1 MDRNQQEVD
10 LSLVVDA
17 VKRASDKELT
27 VLSEISR
34 KLDGKTLPTSQQKA
48 VLAVDTKGIEQAV
61 TKGVSNASLNV
72 STIPSTNPQKEL
84 KQQSSDAPK
93 PSGTKTKRTGEIEL
107 SFAPSQP
114 TETQAKPDAKAVE
127 QSSFVSGVTSIADT
141 LKSED
146 VHEPV
151 KQAPV
156 VVNVEAPESNS
167 ERLDTSILDDVT
179 EKLEKVVSDAL
190 AEFEGYWED
199 ANGKLRRSDGRYASK
214 QEQSAYKN
222 AQQTALERQIEKQTD
237 TEKES
242 QNVFA
247 KVATSLN
254 QLAINN
260 VKEFLQE
267 ENDATDAAGAAAGGS
282 FFYSAKELYHLEQ
295 DAKEALDNVTEK
307 ATSTKDKLKE
317 SKLGRLF
324 TRGKQAPEADS
335 QAVTAIETV
344 SHEQLSA
351 TKDSFETSHSTQITP
366 SDRPNRDGARG
377 NDPVN
382 LARGDSSRISKASE
396 LTSTKDQ
403 SYRANMLEVLHESS
417 ADRERQFDDVL
428 DKLDDLISATKAAA
442 NDGQSGLLDLA
453 GDMFERRRGRAGGH
467 TGRKAGGKRGRIKSV
482 MSGIG
487 SKASN
492 VASKGVSM
500 AGAAFKGMSKIGS
513 VAGKAIPF
521 LAPALMAYDAFS
533 EFTDKDK
540 QKETFNLKDSQE
552 ATTGQKS
559 SMALANVLDLGGLVS
574 GGAGLLG
581 AALGAFGF
589 DGAKEALTFDSN
601 DLAKGIYKLFGG
613 EIEGETTAKSSKF
626 ESETNHSKSERA
638 QSEKEEHLKSAEAYH
653 TAKASDDSQT
663 MRELDAKNSIQ
674 VTSQE
679 VSQKASEQGISY
691 KEAYLAVER
700 EKRISQD
707 KRVQVANETGMD
719 MSGMVEHPELGQVY
733 SPDKKAEQVAA
744 VDAEIKRRKE
754 AEAVAALTKAA
765 NNTQTNSVTTASH
778 ESSINTEL
786 SNQKTDTSSVVK
798 VDTENT
804 SNKTVATQSSIQR
817 NERVSELQAQ
827 AAMKDLKESGK
838 PQTVELSKHSLDAI
852 GRAVS
857 GSDATKP
864 TTIFAAPSSSSSK
877 DKPASSTEASGSIP
891 LNFDDRSLQR
901 QSADME

>member
-27 VLSEISR
+27 VLSEIRR

-48 VLAVDTKGIEQAV
+48 VLAVDTKGIEKAV

-72 STIPSTNPQKEL
+72 SNFQSINPQKGL
-84 KQQSSDAPK
+84 KQQSSGTPK
-93 PSGTKTKRTGEIEL
+93 PSATKTKRTGEIEL
-107 SFAPSQP
+107 SFSPSQP
-114 TETQAKPDAKAVE
+114 AETQAKPDAKAIE
-127 QSSFVSGVTSIADT
+127 QSSSVSGVKSIADT

-146 VHEPV
+146 AREPV

-167 ERLDTSILDDVT
+167 ERLDTSILDDVP
-179 EKLEKVVSDAL
+179 EKLEKAVSDAL

-237 TEKES
+237 TEKDS

-247 KVATSLN
+247 KVATSLK

-282 FFYSAKELYHLEQ
+282 FFYSAKELYHLGQ
-295 DAKEALDNVTEK
+295 DAKDALDEVTEK

-351 TKDSFETSHSTQITP
+351 TKDSFETSHSTQITS

-377 NDPVN
+377 NVPVN
-382 LARGDSSRISKASE
+382 LVGSDSSRISTASE
-396 LTSTKDQ
+396 IKSTKEQ

-428 DKLDDLISATKAAA
+428 DKLDDLISATKAVA
-442 NDGQSGLLDLA
+442 NDGQGGLLDLA
-453 GDMFERRRGRAGGH
+453 GDMFERRRGR
-467 TGRKAGGKRGRIKSV
+467 KADGKRGRVKSV

-492 VASKGVSM
+492 VANKGVSM

-533 EFTDKDK
+533 GFTDQDK
-540 QKETFNLKDSQE
+540 QKETFNLKDGQE

-559 SMALANVLDLGGLVS
+559 SMALANALDLGGLVS

-581 AALGAFGF
+581 SALGAFGF
-589 DGAKEALTFDSN
+589 DGAKEALTFDSG
-601 DLAKGIYKLFGG
+601 DMAKGIYKLFGG
-613 EIEGETTAKSSKF
+613 EIEDDKEAKDSKA
-626 ESETNHSKSERA
+626 EKA
-638 QSEKEEHLKSAEAYH
+638 QPEKEEHLKNAEAYH
-653 TAKASDDSQT
+653 TAKASNDSQA

-679 VSQKASEQGISY
+679 ASQKASEQGISY

-786 SNQKTDTSSVVK
+786 SNQKTDTQSVVK
-798 VDTENT
+798 VDTENA

-817 NERVSELQAQ
+817 NERVSVLQAQ

-857 GSDATKP
+857 GSDNNKP
-864 TTIFAAPSSSSSK
+864 TTIFAAPSGSSSK
-877 DKPASSTEASGSIP
+877 DKPASATKASGSIP

>member
-1 MDRNQQEVD
+1 MDRNQTEVD

-48 VLAVDTKGIEQAV
+48 VLAVDTKGIEKAV

-72 STIPSTNPQKEL
+72 STIPSINPQKGL
-84 KQQSSDAPK
+84 TQQSSGTPK
-93 PSGTKTKRTGEIEL
+93 PSATKTKRTGEIEL

-114 TETQAKPDAKAVE
+114 AETQAKPDAKAIE
-127 QSSFVSGVTSIADT
+127 QSSSVSGVKSIADT

-146 VHEPV
+146 AREQV

-156 VVNVEAPESNS
+156 VVSVEAPEFNS
-167 ERLDTSILDDVT
+167 ERLDTSILDDVP
-179 EKLEKVVSDAL
+179 EKLEKAVSDAL

-247 KVATSLN
+247 KVATSLK

-282 FFYSAKELYHLEQ
+282 FFYSAKELYHLGQ
-295 DAKEALDNVTEK
+295 DAKEALDDVTEK

-324 TRGKQAPEADS
+324 TRGKQAPETDS

-351 TKDSFETSHSTQITP
+351 TKDSFETNHSTQVTP
-366 SDRPNRDGARG
+366 NDRPSRDDARG
-377 NDPVN
+377 NVPVN
-382 LARGDSSRISKASE
+382 LVGSDSSWISTASE
-396 LTSTKDQ
+396 IKSTKEQ

-428 DKLDDLISATKAAA
+428 DKLDDLISATKAVA
-442 NDGQSGLLDLA
+442 NDGQGGLLDLA
-453 GDMFERRRGRAGGH
+453 GDMFERHRAGGRA
-467 TGRKAGGKRGRIKSV
+467 GRKAGGKRGRIKSV

-492 VASKGVSM
+492 VANKGVSM

-533 EFTDKDK
+533 GFTDKDK
-540 QKETFNLKDSQE
+540 QKETFNLKDGQE

-559 SMALANVLDLGGLVS
+559 SMALANALDLGGLVS

-581 AALGAFGF
+581 SALGAFGF
-589 DGAKEALTFDSN
+589 DGAKEALTFDSG
-601 DLAKGIYKLFGG
+601 DMAKGIYKLFGG

-653 TAKASDDSQT
+653 TAKASNDSQT

-877 DKPASSTEASGSIP
+877 DKPASSTKASGSIP

>member
-1 MDRNQQEVD
+1 MDKNQQEVD

-17 VKRASDKELT
+17 VKRASDRELA

-34 KLDGKTLPTSQQKA
+34 KLDGKTLPTNQKKA
-48 VLAVDTKGIEQAV
+48 VLAVDTKGIEKAV
-61 TKGVSNASLNV
+61 TKGVSNVSLNV
-72 STIPSTNPQKEL
+72 SPIPSNNPQKGL
-84 KQQSSDAPK
+84 KSQTSETPKSS
-93 PSGTKTKRTGEIEL
+93 STKTKRTGEIEL

-114 TETQAKPDAKAVE
+114 AETQAKPDPKAVE
-127 QSSFVSGVTSIADT
+127 QSSSVSGVTSIADT
-141 LKSED
+141 LKNED
-146 VHEPV
+146 AREPV

-156 VVNVEAPESNS
+156 VVNVETPEFNT
-167 ERLDTSILDDVT
+167 ERLDTSILDDVP
-179 EKLEKVVSDAL
+179 EKLEKAVSDAL
-190 AEFEGYWED
+190 AAFEGYWED

-247 KVATSLN
+247 KVATSLK

-282 FFYSAKELYHLEQ
+282 FFYSAKELYHLGQ
-295 DAKEALDNVTEK
+295 DAKEALDDVTEK

-351 TKDSFETSHSTQITP
+351 TKDSFETNHSTQVTP
-366 SDRPNRDGARG
+366 SDRPSRDDARG
-377 NDPVN
+377 NVPVN
-382 LARGDSSRISKASE
+382 LVGSDSSRISTASE
-396 LTSTKDQ
+396 IKNTKEQ

-428 DKLDDLISATKAAA
+428 DKLDDLISATKAVA
-442 NDGQSGLLDLA
+442 NDGQGGLLDLA
-453 GDMFERRRGRAGGH
+453 GDMFERRRAGGRA
-467 TGRKAGGKRGRIKSV
+467 GRKAGGKRGRIKSV

-492 VASKGVSM
+492 VANKGVSM

-533 EFTDKDK
+533 GFTDKDK
-540 QKETFNLKDSQE
+540 QKETFNLKDGQE

-559 SMALANVLDLGGLVS
+559 SMALANALDLGGLVS

-581 AALGAFGF
+581 SALGAFGF
-589 DGAKEALTFDSN
+589 DGAKEALTFDSG
-601 DLAKGIYKLFGG
+601 DMAKGIYKLFGG

-653 TAKASDDSQT
+653 TAKASNDSQT

-786 SNQKTDTSSVVK
+786 SNQKTDTQSVVK

-857 GSDATKP
+857 GSDNNKP
-864 TTIFAAPSSSSSK
+864 TTIFAAPSGSSSK
-877 DKPASSTEASGSIP
+877 DKPASATKASGSIP

>member
-48 VLAVDTKGIEQAV
+48 VLAVDTKGIEKAV

-72 STIPSTNPQKEL
+72 STIPSINPQKGL
-84 KQQSSDAPK
+84 KKQSSGTPK
-93 PSGTKTKRTGEIEL
+93 PSATKTKRTGEIEL

-114 TETQAKPDAKAVE
+114 AETQAKPDAKAIE
-127 QSSFVSGVTSIADT
+127 QSSSVSGVKSIADT

-146 VHEPV
+146 AREPV

-156 VVNVEAPESNS
+156 VVNVEAPEFNS
-167 ERLDTSILDDVT
+167 ERLDTSILDDVP
-179 EKLEKVVSDAL
+179 EKLEKAVSDAL

-247 KVATSLN
+247 KVATSLK

-282 FFYSAKELYHLEQ
+282 FFYSAKELYHLGQ
-295 DAKEALDNVTEK
+295 DAKEALDDVTEK

-351 TKDSFETSHSTQITP
+351 TKDSFETNHSTQVTP
-366 SDRPNRDGARG
+366 SDRPSRDDARG
-377 NDPVN
+377 NVPVN
-382 LARGDSSRISKASE
+382 LVGSDSSRISTASE
-396 LTSTKDQ
+396 IKSTKEQ

-428 DKLDDLISATKAAA
+428 DKLDDLISATKAVA
-442 NDGQSGLLDLA
+442 NDGQGGLLDLA
-453 GDMFERRRGRAGGH
+453 GDMFERRRAGGRA
-467 TGRKAGGKRGRIKSV
+467 GRKAGGKRGRIKSV

-492 VASKGVSM
+492 VANKGVSM
-500 AGAAFKGMSKIGS
+500 TGAAFKGMSKIGS

-521 LAPALMAYDAFS
+521 LAPALMAYEAFS
-533 EFTDKDK
+533 GFTDQDK
-540 QKETFNLKDSQE
+540 QKETFNLKDGQE

-581 AALGAFGF
+581 SALGAFGF
-589 DGAKEALTFDSN
+589 DGAKEALTFDSG
-601 DLAKGIYKLFGG
+601 DMAKGIYKLFGG
-613 EIEGETTAKSSKF
+613 EIEGDKEAKDSK
-626 ESETNHSKSERA
+626 A
-638 QSEKEEHLKSAEAYH
+638 EKEEHLKNAEAYH
-653 TAKASDDSQT
+653 TAKTSNDSQA

-679 VSQKASEQGISY
+679 ASQKASEQGISY

-778 ESSINTEL
+778 ESSINAEL
-786 SNQKTDTSSVVK
+786 SNQKTDAQSVVK

-857 GSDATKP
+857 GSDNNKP
-864 TTIFAAPSSSSSK
+864 TTIFAAPSGSSSK
-877 DKPASSTEASGSIP
+877 DKPASATKASGSIP

>member
-48 VLAVDTKGIEQAV
+48 VLAVDTKGIEKAV

-72 STIPSTNPQKEL
+72 YTIPSINPQKGL
-84 KQQSSDAPK
+84 KQQSSGTPK
-93 PSGTKTKRTGEIEL
+93 PSANKTKRTGEIEL

-114 TETQAKPDAKAVE
+114 AETQAKPDAKAIE
-127 QSSFVSGVTSIADT
+127 QSSSVSGVKSIADT

-146 VHEPV
+146 AREPV

-167 ERLDTSILDDVT
+167 ERLDTSILDDVP
-179 EKLEKVVSDAL
+179 EKLEKAVSDAL

-247 KVATSLN
+247 KVATSLK

-282 FFYSAKELYHLEQ
+282 FFYSAKELYHLGQ
-295 DAKEALDNVTEK
+295 DAKEALDDVTEK

-351 TKDSFETSHSTQITP
+351 TKDSFETSHSTQITS

-377 NDPVN
+377 NVPVN
-382 LARGDSSRISKASE
+382 LVGSDSSRISTASE
-396 LTSTKDQ
+396 IKSTKEQ

-428 DKLDDLISATKAAA
+428 DKLDDLISATKAVA
-442 NDGQSGLLDLA
+442 NDGQGGLLDLA
-453 GDMFERRRGRAGGH
+453 GDMFERRRGR
-467 TGRKAGGKRGRIKSV
+467 KADGKRGRVKSV

-492 VASKGVSM
+492 VANKGVSM

-533 EFTDKDK
+533 GFTDQDK
-540 QKETFNLKDSQE
+540 QKETFNLKDGQE

-559 SMALANVLDLGGLVS
+559 SMALANALDLGGLVS
-574 GGAGLLG
+574 DGAGLLG
-581 AALGAFGF
+581 SALGAFGF
-589 DGAKEALTFDSN
+589 DGAKEALTFDSG
-601 DLAKGIYKLFGG
+601 DMAKGIYKLFSG
-613 EIEGETTAKSSKF
+613 EIEDDKEAKDPKA
-626 ESETNHSKSERA
+626 EKA
-638 QSEKEEHLKSAEAYH
+638 QPEKEEHLKNAEAYH
-653 TAKASDDSQT
+653 TAKTSNDSQA

-679 VSQKASEQGISY
+679 ASQKASEQGISY

-719 MSGMVEHPELGQVY
+719 VSGMVEHPELGQVY

-786 SNQKTDTSSVVK
+786 SNQKTDTQSVVK

-827 AAMKDLKESGK
+827 AAMKYLKESGK

-857 GSDATKP
+857 GSDNNKP
-864 TTIFAAPSSSSSK
+864 TTIFAAPSGSSSK
-877 DKPASSTEASGSIP
+877 DKPASATKASGSIP

>member
-1 MDRNQQEVD
+1 MDKNQQEVD

-17 VKRASDKELT
+17 VKRASDRELA

-34 KLDGKTLPTSQQKA
+34 KLDGKTLPTNQKKA
-48 VLAVDTKGIEQAV
+48 VLAVDTKGIEKAV
-61 TKGVSNASLNV
+61 TKGVSNASFNV
-72 STIPSTNPQKEL
+72 SAIPSNNPQKGL
-84 KQQSSDAPK
+84 KSQTSETPKSS
-93 PSGTKTKRTGEIEL
+93 STKTKRTGEIEL

-114 TETQAKPDAKAVE
+114 AETQAKPDAKAVE
-127 QSSFVSGVTSIADT
+127 QNSSVSAVTPIADT
-141 LKSED
+141 LKNE
-146 VHEPV
+146 VAREPV

-167 ERLDTSILDDVT
+167 ERLDTSILDDVP
-179 EKLEKVVSDAL
+179 EKLEKAVSDAL

-247 KVATSLN
+247 KVATSLK

-260 VKEFLQE
+260 VKEFLQD

-282 FFYSAKELYHLEQ
+282 FFYSAKELYHLGQ
-295 DAKEALDNVTEK
+295 DAKDALDDVTEK

-324 TRGKQAPEADS
+324 TRGKKAPEADS

-377 NDPVN
+377 NVSVN
-382 LARGDSSRISKASE
+382 RGGVDSSRISTASE
-396 LTSTKDQ
+396 IKNTKEQ
-403 SYRANMLEVLHESS
+403 TYRANMLEVLHESS

-442 NDGQSGLLDLA
+442 NDGQGGLLDLA
-453 GDMFERRRGRAGGH
+453 GDMFERRRGRAGGRA
-467 TGRKAGGKRGRIKSV
+467 GRKAGGKRGRIKSV

-533 EFTDKDK
+533 GFTDKDK
-540 QKETFNLKDSQE
+540 QKETFNLKDGQE

-581 AALGAFGF
+581 SALGAFGF
-589 DGAKEALTFDSN
+589 DGAKEALTFDSG

-613 EIEGETTAKSSKF
+613 EIGGDKEAEL
-626 ESETNHSKSERA
+626 
-638 QSEKEEHLKSAEAYH
+638 EKVGHLKSAEAYH
-653 TAKASDDSQT
+653 TAKASGDEKA
-663 MRELDAKNSIQ
+663 MRELDAKNSNQ

-679 VSQKASEQGISY
+679 VAQKANEQGISY
-691 KEAYLAVER
+691 KEAYLAVKS
-700 EKRISQD
+700 EKQDSQD
-707 KRVQVANETGMD
+707 KRVKVAKETGMD
-719 MSGMVEHPELGQVY
+719 MSGMVEHPDLGQVY
-733 SPDKKAEQVAA
+733 SPEKKAEQVAA

-765 NNTQTNSVTTASH
+765 DNTQTNSVTTASH

-786 SNQKTDTSSVVK
+786 SKQKTDTQSVVK

-852 GRAVS
+852 GRAVN

-864 TTIFAAPSSSSSK
+864 TTIFAAPSGGSSK
-877 DKPASSTEASGSIP
+877 DKPASSTKASGSIP

>member
-48 VLAVDTKGIEQAV
+48 VLAVDTKGIEKAV

-72 STIPSTNPQKEL
+72 STIPSINLQKGL
-84 KQQSSDAPK
+84 KQQSSDTPK
-93 PSGTKTKRTGEIEL
+93 PSATKTKRTGEIEL
-107 SFAPSQP
+107 SFAPNQP
-114 TETQAKPDAKAVE
+114 AETQAKPDAKAIE
-127 QSSFVSGVTSIADT
+127 QSSSVSGVKSIADT

-146 VHEPV
+146 AREPV

-156 VVNVEAPESNS
+156 VVNVEAPEFNS
-167 ERLDTSILDDVT
+167 ERLDTSILDDVP
-179 EKLEKVVSDAL
+179 EKLEKAVSDAL

-247 KVATSLN
+247 KVATSLK

-282 FFYSAKELYHLEQ
+282 FFYSAKELYHLGQ
-295 DAKEALDNVTEK
+295 DAKDALDEVTEK

-324 TRGKQAPEADS
+324 TRGKKAPEADS

-377 NDPVN
+377 NVSVN
-382 LARGDSSRISKASE
+382 RGGVDSSRISKASE

-442 NDGQSGLLDLA
+442 NDGQGGLLDLA

-613 EIEGETTAKSSKF
+613 EIEDDKKAKP
-626 ESETNHSKSERA
+626 
-638 QSEKEEHLKSAEAYH
+638 EKEEHLKSAEAYH
-653 TAKASDDSQT
+653 TAKVSGDEKT
-663 MRELDAKNSIQ
+663 MRELDAKNSTQ

-679 VSQKASEQGISY
+679 ASQNVSEQG
-691 KEAYLAVER
+691 
-700 EKRISQD
+700 ISQD
-707 KRVQVANETGMD
+707 KRVKVAKETGMD

-733 SPDKKAEQVAA
+733 SPEKKAEQVAA

-786 SNQKTDTSSVVK
+786 SNQKTDTQSVVK

-864 TTIFAAPSSSSSK
+864 TTIFAAPSGGSSK
-877 DKPASSTEASGSIP
+877 DKPASATKASGSIP

>member
-48 VLAVDTKGIEQAV
+48 VLAVDTKGIEKAV
-61 TKGVSNASLNV
+61 TKGVSNPSLNV
-72 STIPSTNPQKEL
+72 STIPSINSQKGL
-84 KQQSSDAPK
+84 KQQSSSTPK
-93 PSGTKTKRTGEIEL
+93 PSATKTKRTGEIEL

-114 TETQAKPDAKAVE
+114 EETQAKPDAKAIE
-127 QSSFVSGVTSIADT
+127 QSSSVSGVKSIADT

-146 VHEPV
+146 AREPV

-156 VVNVEAPESNS
+156 VVNVEAPEFNS
-167 ERLDTSILDDVT
+167 ERLDASILDDVP
-179 EKLEKVVSDAL
+179 EKLEKAVSDAL
-190 AEFEGYWED
+190 AEFKGYWED

-237 TEKES
+237 KEKES

-247 KVATSLN
+247 KVATSLK

-282 FFYSAKELYHLEQ
+282 FFYSAKELYHLGQ
-295 DAKEALDNVTEK
+295 DAKEALDDVTEK
-307 ATSTKDKLKE
+307 ASSTKDKLKE

-351 TKDSFETSHSTQITP
+351 TKDSFETSHSTQITS

-377 NDPVN
+377 NVPVN
-382 LARGDSSRISKASE
+382 LVGSDSSRISTASE
-396 LTSTKDQ
+396 IKSTKEQ

-428 DKLDDLISATKAAA
+428 DKLDDLISATKAVA
-442 NDGQSGLLDLA
+442 NDGQGGLLDLA
-453 GDMFERRRGRAGGH
+453 GDMFERRRGR
-467 TGRKAGGKRGRIKSV
+467 KADGKRGRVKSV

-492 VASKGVSM
+492 VANKGVSM

-533 EFTDKDK
+533 GFTDQDK
-540 QKETFNLKDSQE
+540 QKETFNLKDGQE

-559 SMALANVLDLGGLVS
+559 SMALANALDLGGLVS

-581 AALGAFGF
+581 SALGAFGF
-589 DGAKEALTFDSN
+589 DGAKEALTFDSG
-601 DLAKGIYKLFGG
+601 DMAKGIYKLFGG
-613 EIEGETTAKSSKF
+613 EIEDDKEAKDSKA
-626 ESETNHSKSERA
+626 EKA
-638 QSEKEEHLKSAEAYH
+638 QPEKEEHLKNAESYQ
-653 TAKASDDSQT
+653 TAKTSNDSQA

-679 VSQKASEQGISY
+679 ASQKASEQGISY

-744 VDAEIKRRKE
+744 VDADIKRRKE

-786 SNQKTDTSSVVK
+786 SNQKTDTQSVVK

-838 PQTVELSKHSLDAI
+838 PRTVELSKHSLDAI

-857 GSDATKP
+857 GSDNNKP
-864 TTIFAAPSSSSSK
+864 TTIFAAPSGSSSK
-877 DKPASSTEASGSIP
+877 DKPASATKASGSIP

>member
-48 VLAVDTKGIEQAV
+48 VLAVDTKGIEKAV
-61 TKGVSNASLNV
+61 TKGVSNASHNV
-72 STIPSTNPQKEL
+72 STIPSVNPQKEL
-84 KQQSSDAPK
+84 KQQSSGTPK
-93 PSGTKTKRTGEIEL
+93 PSATKTKRTGEIEL
-107 SFAPSQP
+107 SFAPSQSA
-114 TETQAKPDAKAVE
+114 ETQAKPDAKAIE
-127 QSSFVSGVTSIADT
+127 QSSSVSGVKSIADT

-146 VHEPV
+146 AREPV

-222 AQQTALERQIEKQTD
+222 AQQTALERKIEKQTD

-428 DKLDDLISATKAAA
+428 DKLDDLISATKAAG
-442 NDGQSGLLDLA
+442 NDGQGGLFDLA
-453 GDMFERRRGRAGGH
+453 GDMFERRS
-467 TGRKAGGKRGRIKSV
+467 GRKAGGKRGRVKSV

-487 SKASN
+487 SKASS
-492 VASKGVSM
+492 VASKGASM
-500 AGAAFKGMSKIGS
+500 AGAAFKGMSKVGS

-521 LAPALMAYDAFS
+521 LAPALMAYEAFS
-533 EFTDKDK
+533 GFTDQDK
-540 QKETFNLKDSQE
+540 QKETFNLKDGQE

-581 AALGAFGF
+581 SALGAFGF
-589 DGAKEALTFDSN
+589 DGAKEALTFDSG
-601 DLAKGIYKLFGG
+601 DMAKGIYKLFGG
-613 EIEGETTAKSSKF
+613 EVEDDKEAKDSKA
-626 ESETNHSKSERA
+626 EKA
-638 QSEKEEHLKSAEAYH
+638 QPEKEEHLKSAEAYH
-653 TAKASDDSQT
+653 TAKVSGDEKT
-663 MRELDAKNSIQ
+663 MRELDAKNSTQ

-679 VSQKASEQGISY
+679 VSQKASEQDISY
-691 KEAYLAVER
+691 KEAYLAVKR

-786 SNQKTDTSSVVK
+786 SNQKTDAQSVVK

-857 GSDATKP
+857 GSDNNKP
-864 TTIFAAPSSSSSK
+864 TTIFAAPNGSSSK
-877 DKPASSTEASGSIP
+877 DKPASSTKASGSIP

>member
-48 VLAVDTKGIEQAV
+48 VLAVDTKGIEKAV
-61 TKGVSNASLNV
+61 TKGVSNASHNV
-72 STIPSTNPQKEL
+72 STIPSVNPQKEL
-84 KQQSSDAPK
+84 KQQSSGTPK
-93 PSGTKTKRTGEIEL
+93 PSATKTKRTGEIEL
-107 SFAPSQP
+107 SFAPSQSA
-114 TETQAKPDAKAVE
+114 ETQAKPDAKAIE
-127 QSSFVSGVTSIADT
+127 QSSSVSGVKSIADT

-146 VHEPV
+146 AREPV

-428 DKLDDLISATKAAA
+428 DKLDDLISATKAAG
-442 NDGQSGLLDLA
+442 NDGQGGLFDLA
-453 GDMFERRRGRAGGH
+453 GDMFERRS
-467 TGRKAGGKRGRIKSV
+467 GRKAGGKRGRVKSV

-487 SKASN
+487 SKASS
-492 VASKGVSM
+492 VASKGASM
-500 AGAAFKGMSKIGS
+500 AGAAFKGMSKVGS

-521 LAPALMAYDAFS
+521 LAPALMAYEAFS
-533 EFTDKDK
+533 GFTDQDK
-540 QKETFNLKDSQE
+540 QKETFNLKDGQE

-581 AALGAFGF
+581 SALGAFGF
-589 DGAKEALTFDSN
+589 DGAKEALTFDSG
-601 DLAKGIYKLFGG
+601 DMAKGIYKLFGG
-613 EIEGETTAKSSKF
+613 EVEDDKEAKDSKA
-626 ESETNHSKSERA
+626 EKA
-638 QSEKEEHLKSAEAYH
+638 QPEKEEHLKSAEAYH
-653 TAKASDDSQT
+653 TAKVSGDEKT
-663 MRELDAKNSIQ
+663 MRELDAKNSTQ

-679 VSQKASEQGISY
+679 VSQKASEQDISY
-691 KEAYLAVER
+691 KEAYLAVKR

-786 SNQKTDTSSVVK
+786 SNQKTDAQSVVK

-857 GSDATKP
+857 GSDNNKP
-864 TTIFAAPSSSSSK
+864 TTIFAAPNGSSSK
-877 DKPASSTEASGSIP
+877 DKPASSTKASGSIP

>member
-48 VLAVDTKGIEQAV
+48 VLAVDTKGIEKAV

-72 STIPSTNPQKEL
+72 STIPSVNPQKGL
-84 KQQSSDAPK
+84 KQQSSDTPK
-93 PSGTKTKRTGEIEL
+93 PSATKTKRTGEIEL

-114 TETQAKPDAKAVE
+114 AETQAKPDAKAIE
-127 QSSFVSGVTSIADT
+127 QSSSVSGVKSIADT

-146 VHEPV
+146 AREPV

-167 ERLDTSILDDVT
+167 ERLDTSILDDVP
-179 EKLEKVVSDAL
+179 EKLEKAVSDAL

-247 KVATSLN
+247 KVATSLK

-282 FFYSAKELYHLEQ
+282 FFYSAKELYHLGQ
-295 DAKEALDNVTEK
+295 DAKEALDDVTEK

-351 TKDSFETSHSTQITP
+351 TKDSFETSHSTQITS

-377 NDPVN
+377 NVPVN
-382 LARGDSSRISKASE
+382 LVGSDSSRISTASE
-396 LTSTKDQ
+396 IKSTKEQ

-428 DKLDDLISATKAAA
+428 DKLDDLISATKAVA
-442 NDGQSGLLDLA
+442 NDGQGGLLDLA
-453 GDMFERRRGRAGGH
+453 GDMFERSR
-467 TGRKAGGKRGRIKSV
+467 GRKADGKRGRVKSV

-492 VASKGVSM
+492 VANKGVSM

-533 EFTDKDK
+533 GFTDQDK
-540 QKETFNLKDSQE
+540 QKETFNLKDGQE

-559 SMALANVLDLGGLVS
+559 SMALANALDLGGLVS

-581 AALGAFGF
+581 SALGAFGF
-589 DGAKEALTFDSN
+589 DGAKEALTFDSG
-601 DLAKGIYKLFGG
+601 DMAKGIYKLFGG
-613 EIEGETTAKSSKF
+613 EIEDDKEAKDSKA
-626 ESETNHSKSERA
+626 EKA
-638 QSEKEEHLKSAEAYH
+638 QPEKEEHLKNAEAYH
-653 TAKASDDSQT
+653 TAKTSNDSQA

-679 VSQKASEQGISY
+679 ASQKASEQGISY

-719 MSGMVEHPELGQVY
+719 VSGMVEHPELGQVY

-786 SNQKTDTSSVVK
+786 SNQKTDTQSVVK

-857 GSDATKP
+857 GSDNNKP
-864 TTIFAAPSSSSSK
+864 TTIFAAPSGSSSK
-877 DKPASSTEASGSIP
+877 DKPASATKASGSIP

>member
-48 VLAVDTKGIEQAV
+48 VLAVDTKGIEKAV

-72 STIPSTNPQKEL
+72 STIPSVNPQKGL
-84 KQQSSDAPK
+84 KQKSSDTPK
-93 PSGTKTKRTGEIEL
+93 PSATKTKRTGEIEL
-107 SFAPSQP
+107 SFAPSQSA
-114 TETQAKPDAKAVE
+114 ETQAKPDAKAVE
-127 QSSFVSGVTSIADT
+127 QNSSVSGVKSIADT

-146 VHEPV
+146 AREPV

-179 EKLEKVVSDAL
+179 EKLEKAVSDAL

-222 AQQTALERQIEKQTD
+222 AQQTALERQIEKQTN

-442 NDGQSGLLDLA
+442 NDGQGGLLDLA

-521 LAPALMAYDAFS
+521 LAPALMVYDAFS
-533 EFTDKDK
+533 GFTDQDK
-540 QKETFNLKDSQE
+540 QKETFNLKDGQE

-559 SMALANVLDLGGLVS
+559 SMALANALDLGGLIS

-581 AALGAFGF
+581 SALGAFGF
-589 DGAKEALTFDSN
+589 DGAKEALTFDSG
-601 DLAKGIYKLFGG
+601 DMAKGIYKLFGG
-613 EIEGETTAKSSKF
+613 DIEDDKEAKDSK
-626 ESETNHSKSERA
+626 A
-638 QSEKEEHLKSAEAYH
+638 EKEEHLKNAEAYH
-653 TAKASDDSQT
+653 TAKASNDSQA

-679 VSQKASEQGISY
+679 ASQKASEQGISY

-786 SNQKTDTSSVVK
+786 SNQKTDAQSVVK

-857 GSDATKP
+857 GSDNNKP
-864 TTIFAAPSSSSSK
+864 TTIFAAPSGSSSK
-877 DKPASSTEASGSIP
+877 DKPASATKASGSIP

>member
-48 VLAVDTKGIEQAV
+48 VLAVDTKGIEKAV

-72 STIPSTNPQKEL
+72 STIPSINLQKGL
-84 KQQSSDAPK
+84 KQQSSDTPK
-93 PSGTKTKRTGEIEL
+93 PSATKTKRTGEIEL
-107 SFAPSQP
+107 SFAPNQP
-114 TETQAKPDAKAVE
+114 AETQAKPDAKAIE
-127 QSSFVSGVTSIADT
+127 QSSSVSGVKSIADT

-146 VHEPV
+146 AREPV

-156 VVNVEAPESNS
+156 VVNVEAPEFNS
-167 ERLDTSILDDVT
+167 ERLDTSILDDVP
-179 EKLEKVVSDAL
+179 EKLEKAVSDAL

-247 KVATSLN
+247 KVATSLK

-282 FFYSAKELYHLEQ
+282 FFYSAKELYHSGQ
-295 DAKEALDNVTEK
+295 DAKDALDEVTEK

-324 TRGKQAPEADS
+324 TRGKKAPEADS

-377 NDPVN
+377 NVSVN
-382 LARGDSSRISKASE
+382 RGGVDSSRISKASE

-442 NDGQSGLLDLA
+442 NDGQGGLLDLA

-613 EIEGETTAKSSKF
+613 EIEDDKKAKP
-626 ESETNHSKSERA
+626 
-638 QSEKEEHLKSAEAYH
+638 EKEEHLKSAEAYH
-653 TAKASDDSQT
+653 TAKVSGDEKT
-663 MRELDAKNSIQ
+663 MRELDAKNSTQ

-679 VSQKASEQGISY
+679 ASQNVSEQG
-691 KEAYLAVER
+691 
-700 EKRISQD
+700 ISQD
-707 KRVQVANETGMD
+707 KRVKVAKETGMD

-733 SPDKKAEQVAA
+733 SPEKKAEQVAA

-786 SNQKTDTSSVVK
+786 SNQKTDTQSVVK

-864 TTIFAAPSSSSSK
+864 TTIFAAPSGGSSK
-877 DKPASSTEASGSIP
+877 DKPASATKASGSIP

>member
-48 VLAVDTKGIEQAV
+48 VLAVDAKGIEKAV

-72 STIPSTNPQKEL
+72 STIPSINPQKGF
-84 KQQSSDAPK
+84 KKQSSGTPK
-93 PSGTKTKRTGEIEL
+93 PSATKTKRTGEIEL

-114 TETQAKPDAKAVE
+114 AEIQAKPDAKAVE
-127 QSSFVSGVTSIADT
+127 QSNSVSGVTPIADT
-141 LKSED
+141 LKNED
-146 VHEPV
+146 ARELV

-156 VVNVEAPESNS
+156 VVNVESPESNS
-167 ERLDTSILDDVT
+167 ERLDTSILDDVP
-179 EKLEKVVSDAL
+179 EKLEKAVSDAL

-242 QNVFA
+242 QSVFA
-247 KVATSLN
+247 KVANSLK
-254 QLAINN
+254 QLAINS

-282 FFYSAKELYHLEQ
+282 FFYSAKELYHLGQ
-295 DAKEALDNVTEK
+295 DAKEALDDVSEK
-307 ATSTKDKLKE
+307 ASSTKEKLKE

-335 QAVTAIETV
+335 QAVIAIETV

-428 DKLDDLISATKAAA
+428 DKLDDLISATKAAG
-442 NDGQSGLLDLA
+442 NDGQGGLFDLA
-453 GDMFERRRGRAGGH
+453 GDMFERRS
-467 TGRKAGGKRGRIKSV
+467 GRKAGGKRGRVKSV

-487 SKASN
+487 SKASS
-492 VASKGVSM
+492 VASKGASM
-500 AGAAFKGMSKIGS
+500 AGAAFKGMSKVGS

-521 LAPALMAYDAFS
+521 LAPALMAYEAFS
-533 EFTDKDK
+533 GFTDQDK
-540 QKETFNLKDSQE
+540 QKETFNLKDGQE

-559 SMALANVLDLGGLVS
+559 SIALANVLDLGGLVS

-581 AALGAFGF
+581 SALGAFGF
-589 DGAKEALTFDSN
+589 DGAKEALTFDSG
-601 DLAKGIYKLFGG
+601 DMAKGIYKLFGG
-613 EIEGETTAKSSKF
+613 EVEDDKEAKDSKA
-626 ESETNHSKSERA
+626 EKA
-638 QSEKEEHLKSAEAYH
+638 QPEKEEHLKSAEAYH
-653 TAKASDDSQT
+653 TAKVSGDEKT
-663 MRELDAKNSIQ
+663 MRELDAKNSTQ

-679 VSQKASEQGISY
+679 VSQKASEQDISY
-691 KEAYLAVER
+691 KEAYLAVKR

-786 SNQKTDTSSVVK
+786 SNQKTDAQSVVK

-857 GSDATKP
+857 GSDNNKP
-864 TTIFAAPSSSSSK
+864 TTIFAAPSGSSSK
-877 DKPASSTEASGSIP
+877 DKPASSTKASGSIP

>member
-1 MDRNQQEVD
+1 MDRNQTEVD

-48 VLAVDTKGIEQAV
+48 VLAVDTKGIEKAV

-72 STIPSTNPQKEL
+72 STIPSINPQKGL
-84 KQQSSDAPK
+84 TQQSSGTPK
-93 PSGTKTKRTGEIEL
+93 PSATKTKRTGEIEL

-114 TETQAKPDAKAVE
+114 AETQAKPDAKAIE
-127 QSSFVSGVTSIADT
+127 QSSSVSGVKSIADT

-146 VHEPV
+146 AREQV

-156 VVNVEAPESNS
+156 VVSVEAPEFNS
-167 ERLDTSILDDVT
+167 ERLDTSILDDVP
-179 EKLEKVVSDAL
+179 EKLEKAVSDAL

-247 KVATSLN
+247 KVATSLK

-282 FFYSAKELYHLEQ
+282 FFYSAKELYHLGQ
-295 DAKEALDNVTEK
+295 DAKDALDEVTEK

-324 TRGKQAPEADS
+324 TRGKKAPEADS

-377 NDPVN
+377 NVSVN
-382 LARGDSSRISKASE
+382 RGGVDSSRISKASE

-442 NDGQSGLLDLA
+442 NDGQGGLLDLA

-467 TGRKAGGKRGRIKSV
+467 TGRKAGGKRGRIKSL

-613 EIEGETTAKSSKF
+613 EIEDDKKAKP
-626 ESETNHSKSERA
+626 
-638 QSEKEEHLKSAEAYH
+638 EKEEHLKSAEAYH
-653 TAKASDDSQT
+653 TAKVSGDEKT
-663 MRELDAKNSIQ
+663 MRELDAKNSTQ

-679 VSQKASEQGISY
+679 ASQNVSEQG
-691 KEAYLAVER
+691 
-700 EKRISQD
+700 ISQD
-707 KRVQVANETGMD
+707 KRVKVAKETGMD

-733 SPDKKAEQVAA
+733 SPEKKAEQVAA

-786 SNQKTDTSSVVK
+786 SNQKTDTQSVVK

-864 TTIFAAPSSSSSK
+864 TTIFAAPSGGSSK
-877 DKPASSTEASGSIP
+877 DKPASATKASGSIP

>member
-48 VLAVDTKGIEQAV
+48 VLAVDTKGIEKAV

-72 STIPSTNPQKEL
+72 STIPSVNPQKGS
-84 KQQSSDAPK
+84 KKQSSGTPK
-93 PSGTKTKRTGEIEL
+93 PSATKTKRTGEIEL
-107 SFAPSQP
+107 SFAPK
-114 TETQAKPDAKAVE
+114 TQAKPDAKAIE
-127 QSSFVSGVTSIADT
+127 KSSSVSGVKSIADT

-146 VHEPV
+146 AREPV

-167 ERLDTSILDDVT
+167 ERLDTSILDDVP
-179 EKLEKVVSDAL
+179 EKLEKAVSDAL

-199 ANGKLRRSDGRYASK
+199 ADGKLRRSDGRYASK

-247 KVATSLN
+247 KVATSLK

-282 FFYSAKELYHLEQ
+282 FFYSAKELYHLGQ
-295 DAKEALDNVTEK
+295 DAKEALDDVTEK

-324 TRGKQAPEADS
+324 TRGKQAPEVDS
-335 QAVTAIETV
+335 HAVTAIETV

-377 NDPVN
+377 NVPVN
-382 LARGDSSRISKASE
+382 LVGGDSSRISTASE
-396 LTSTKDQ
+396 IKSTKEQ

-442 NDGQSGLLDLA
+442 NDGQGGLFDLA
-453 GDMFERRRGRAGGH
+453 GDMFERRS
-467 TGRKAGGKRGRIKSV
+467 GRKAGGKRGRVKSV

-487 SKASN
+487 SKASS
-492 VASKGVSM
+492 VASKGASM
-500 AGAAFKGMSKIGS
+500 AGAAFKGMSKVGS

-521 LAPALMAYDAFS
+521 LAPALMAYEAFS
-533 EFTDKDK
+533 GFTDQDK
-540 QKETFNLKDSQE
+540 QKETFNLKDGQE

-581 AALGAFGF
+581 SALGAFGF
-589 DGAKEALTFDSN
+589 DGAKEALTFDSG
-601 DLAKGIYKLFGG
+601 DMAKGIYKLFSG

-653 TAKASDDSQT
+653 TAKASNDSQT

-733 SPDKKAEQVAA
+733 SPDKKAEQVAV

-786 SNQKTDTSSVVK
+786 SNQKTESQSVVK

-857 GSDATKP
+857 GSDNNKP
-864 TTIFAAPSSSSSK
+864 TTIFAAPSGSSSK
-877 DKPASSTEASGSIP
+877 DKPASATKASGSIP

>member
-1 MDRNQQEVD
+1 MDRNQTEVD

-34 KLDGKTLPTSQQKA
+34 KLDGKTQPTSQQKA
-48 VLAVDTKGIEQAV
+48 VLAVDTKGIEKAV

-72 STIPSTNPQKEL
+72 STIPSINPQKGL
-84 KQQSSDAPK
+84 TQQSSGTPK
-93 PSGTKTKRTGEIEL
+93 PSATKTKRTGEIEL

-114 TETQAKPDAKAVE
+114 AETQAKPDAKAIE
-127 QSSFVSGVTSIADT
+127 QSSSVSGVKSIADT

-146 VHEPV
+146 AREQV

-156 VVNVEAPESNS
+156 VVSVEAPEFNS
-167 ERLDTSILDDVT
+167 ERLDTSILDDVP
-179 EKLEKVVSDAL
+179 EKLEKAVSDAL

-247 KVATSLN
+247 KVATSLK

-282 FFYSAKELYHLEQ
+282 FFYSAKELYHLGQ
-295 DAKEALDNVTEK
+295 DAKEALDDVTEK

-428 DKLDDLISATKAAA
+428 DKLDDLISATKAAG
-442 NDGQSGLLDLA
+442 NDGQGGLFDLA
-453 GDMFERRRGRAGGH
+453 GDMFERRN
-467 TGRKAGGKRGRIKSV
+467 GRKVGGKRGRVKSV

-533 EFTDKDK
+533 GFTDQDK
-540 QKETFNLKDSQE
+540 QKETFNLKDGQE

-581 AALGAFGF
+581 SALGAFGL
-589 DGAKEALTFDSN
+589 DGAKEALTFDSG
-601 DLAKGIYKLFGG
+601 DMAKSIYKLFGG
-613 EIEGETTAKSSKF
+613 EVEDDKEAKDSKA
-626 ESETNHSKSERA
+626 EKA
-638 QSEKEEHLKSAEAYH
+638 QPEKEEHLKSAEAYH
-653 TAKASDDSQT
+653 TAQASGDERS

-679 VSQKASEQGISY
+679 VSHKASEQGISY
-691 KEAYLAVER
+691 KEAYLAVKR
-700 EKRISQD
+700 EKHISQD

-786 SNQKTDTSSVVK
+786 SNQKTDTQSVVK

-857 GSDATKP
+857 GSDNNKP
-864 TTIFAAPSSSSSK
+864 TTIFAAPSGSSSK
-877 DKPASSTEASGSIP
+877 DKSASATKASGSIP

>member
-48 VLAVDTKGIEQAV
+48 VLAVDTKGIEKAV

-72 STIPSTNPQKEL
+72 SNVPSINTQKGL
-84 KQQSSDAPK
+84 KKQSSGTPK
-93 PSGTKTKRTGEIEL
+93 PSATKTKRTGEIEL
-107 SFAPSQP
+107 SFAPSQSA
-114 TETQAKPDAKAVE
+114 ETQAKPDAKAIE
-127 QSSFVSGVTSIADT
+127 QSSSVSGVKSIADT

-146 VHEPV
+146 AHEPV

-167 ERLDTSILDDVT
+167 ERLDTSILDDVP
-179 EKLEKVVSDAL
+179 EKLKKAVSDAL

-247 KVATSLN
+247 KVATSLK

-282 FFYSAKELYHLEQ
+282 FFYSAKELYHLGQ
-295 DAKEALDNVTEK
+295 DAKTALDDVTEK

-335 QAVTAIETV
+335 QAVTAIETI

-377 NDPVN
+377 NVSVN
-382 LARGDSSRISKASE
+382 RGGVDSSRISTASE
-396 LTSTKDQ
+396 IKNTKEQ
-403 SYRANMLEVLHESS
+403 TYRANMLEVLHESS

-442 NDGQSGLLDLA
+442 NDGQGGLLDLA
-453 GDMFERRRGRAGGH
+453 GDMFERRRGRGRAA
-467 TGRKAGGKRGRIKSV
+467 RKAGGKRGRIKSV

-533 EFTDKDK
+533 GFTDKDK
-540 QKETFNLKDSQE
+540 QKETFNLKDGQE

-581 AALGAFGF
+581 SALGAFGF
-589 DGAKEALTFDSN
+589 DGAKEALTFDSG
-601 DLAKGIYKLFGG
+601 DMAKGIYKLFGG
-613 EIEGETTAKSSKF
+613 EIEDDKKAKP
-626 ESETNHSKSERA
+626 
-638 QSEKEEHLKSAEAYH
+638 EKEEHLKSAEAYH
-653 TAKASDDSQT
+653 TAKVSGDEKT
-663 MRELDAKNSIQ
+663 MRELDAKNSTQ

-679 VSQKASEQGISY
+679 VSQKASEQGIS
-691 KEAYLAVER
+691 
-700 EKRISQD
+700 QD
-707 KRVQVANETGMD
+707 KRVKVAKETGMD

-733 SPDKKAEQVAA
+733 SPEKKAEQVAA

-786 SNQKTDTSSVVK
+786 SEQKTDTQSVVK

-852 GRAVS
+852 GRAVN

-864 TTIFAAPSSSSSK
+864 TTIFAAPSGGSSK
-877 DKPASSTEASGSIP
+877 DKPASATKASGSIP

>member
-1 MDRNQQEVD
+1 MDKNQQEVD

-17 VKRASDKELT
+17 VKRASDRELA

-34 KLDGKTLPTSQQKA
+34 KLDGKTLPTNQKKA
-48 VLAVDTKGIEQAV
+48 VLAVDTKGIEKAV
-61 TKGVSNASLNV
+61 TKGVSNASFNV
-72 STIPSTNPQKEL
+72 STIPSSNPQKGL
-84 KQQSSDAPK
+84 KSQTSDAPK
-93 PSGTKTKRTGEIEL
+93 SSSTKTKRTGEIEL

-114 TETQAKPDAKAVE
+114 AETQAKPDAKAVE
-127 QSSFVSGVTSIADT
+127 QSSSVSAVTPIADT
-141 LKSED
+141 LKNED
-146 VHEPV
+146 AREPV

-167 ERLDTSILDDVT
+167 ERLDTSILDDVP
-179 EKLEKVVSDAL
+179 EKLEKAVSDAL
-190 AEFEGYWED
+190 AEFEGYWVD

-247 KVATSLN
+247 KVATSLK

-282 FFYSAKELYHLEQ
+282 FFYSAKELYHLGQ
-295 DAKEALDNVTEK
+295 DAKDALDDVTEK

-335 QAVTAIETV
+335 QAVTAIETI

-377 NDPVN
+377 NVSVN
-382 LARGDSSRISKASE
+382 RGGVDSSRISTASE
-396 LTSTKDQ
+396 IKNTKEQ
-403 SYRANMLEVLHESS
+403 TYRANMLEVLHESS

-442 NDGQSGLLDLA
+442 NDGQGGLLDLA
-453 GDMFERRRGRAGGH
+453 GDMFERRRGRGRA
-467 TGRKAGGKRGRIKSV
+467 GRKAGGKRGRIKSV

-533 EFTDKDK
+533 GFTDKDK
-540 QKETFNLKDSQE
+540 QKETFNLKDGQE

-581 AALGAFGF
+581 SALGAFGF
-589 DGAKEALTFDSN
+589 DGAKEALTFDSG
-601 DLAKGIYKLFGG
+601 DIAKGIYKLFGG
-613 EIEGETTAKSSKF
+613 EIGGDKEAEP
-626 ESETNHSKSERA
+626 
-638 QSEKEEHLKSAEAYH
+638 EKDGHLKSAEAYH
-653 TAKASDDSQT
+653 TAKASGDEKA
-663 MRELDAKNSIQ
+663 MRELDAKNSNQ

-679 VSQKASEQGISY
+679 VAQKANEQGISY
-691 KEAYLAVER
+691 KEAYLAVKS
-700 EKRISQD
+700 EKQDSQD
-707 KRVQVANETGMD
+707 KRVKVAKETGMD

-733 SPDKKAEQVAA
+733 SPEKKAEQVAA

-786 SNQKTDTSSVVK
+786 SNQKTDAQSVVK

-804 SNKTVATQSSIQR
+804 SNKTFATQSSIQR

-852 GRAVS
+852 GRAVN

-864 TTIFAAPSSSSSK
+864 TTIFAAPSGGSSK
-877 DKPASSTEASGSIP
+877 DKPASATKASGSIP

>member
-1 MDRNQQEVD
+1 MDKNQQEVD

-17 VKRASDKELT
+17 VKRASDRELA

-34 KLDGKTLPTSQQKA
+34 KLDGKTLPTNQKKA
-48 VLAVDTKGIEQAV
+48 VLAVDTKGIEKAV
-61 TKGVSNASLNV
+61 TKGVSNASFNV
-72 STIPSTNPQKEL
+72 SAIPSNNPQKGL
-84 KQQSSDAPK
+84 KSQTSETPKSS
-93 PSGTKTKRTGEIEL
+93 STKTKRTGEIEL

-114 TETQAKPDAKAVE
+114 AETQAKPDAKAVE
-127 QSSFVSGVTSIADT
+127 QSSSVSAVTPIADT
-141 LKSED
+141 LKNED
-146 VHEPV
+146 AREPV

-167 ERLDTSILDDVT
+167 ERLDTSILDDVP
-179 EKLEKVVSDAL
+179 EKLEKAVSDAL

-247 KVATSLN
+247 KVATSLK

-267 ENDATDAAGAAAGGS
+267 ENDATDAAGGS
-282 FFYSAKELYHLEQ
+282 FFYSAKELYHLGQ
-295 DAKEALDNVTEK
+295 DAKNALDDVTEK

-335 QAVTAIETV
+335 QAVTAIETI

-366 SDRPNRDGARG
+366 SDRPNRNGARG
-377 NDPVN
+377 NVSVN
-382 LARGDSSRISKASE
+382 RGGVDSSRISTASE
-396 LTSTKDQ
+396 IKNTKEQ
-403 SYRANMLEVLHESS
+403 TYRANMLEVLHESS

-442 NDGQSGLLDLA
+442 NDGQGGLLDLA
-453 GDMFERRRGRAGGH
+453 GDMFERRRAGGRA
-467 TGRKAGGKRGRIKSV
+467 GRKAGGKRGRIKSV

-513 VAGKAIPF
+513 VTGKAIPF

-533 EFTDKDK
+533 GFTDKDK
-540 QKETFNLKDSQE
+540 QKETFNLKDGQE

-581 AALGAFGF
+581 SALGAFGF
-589 DGAKEALTFDSN
+589 DGAKEALTFDSG

-613 EIEGETTAKSSKF
+613 DKEAEP
-626 ESETNHSKSERA
+626 
-638 QSEKEEHLKSAEAYH
+638 EKEEHLKSAEAYH
-653 TAKASDDSQT
+653 TAKASGDEKS
-663 MRELDAKNSIQ
+663 MRELDAKNSNQ

-679 VSQKASEQGISY
+679 VAQKANEQGISY
-691 KEAYLAVER
+691 KEAYLAVKS
-700 EKRISQD
+700 EKQDSQD
-707 KRVQVANETGMD
+707 KRVKVAKETGMD

-733 SPDKKAEQVAA
+733 SPEKKAEQVAA

-765 NNTQTNSVTTASH
+765 HNTQTNSVTTASH

-786 SNQKTDTSSVVK
+786 SNQKTDTQSVVK

-852 GRAVS
+852 GRAVN
-857 GSDATKP
+857 GSDATKL
-864 TTIFAAPSSSSSK
+864 TTIFAAPSGGSSK
-877 DKPASSTEASGSIP
+877 DKPASSTKASGSIP

>member
-48 VLAVDTKGIEQAV
+48 VLAVDAKGIEKAV
-61 TKGVSNASLNV
+61 TEGVSNASLNV
-72 STIPSTNPQKEL
+72 STIPSVNPQKGL
-84 KQQSSDAPK
+84 KQQSSGTPK
-93 PSGTKTKRTGEIEL
+93 PSATKTKRTGEIEL
-107 SFAPSQP
+107 SFAPSQSA
-114 TETQAKPDAKAVE
+114 ETQAKPDAKAIE
-127 QSSFVSGVTSIADT
+127 QSSSVSGVKSIADT

-146 VHEPV
+146 AREPE
-151 KQAPV
+151 KQAPF
-156 VVNVEAPESNS
+156 VVNVEASEFNS
-167 ERLDTSILDDVT
+167 ERLDTSILDDVP
-179 EKLEKVVSDAL
+179 EKLEKAVSDAL

-247 KVATSLN
+247 KVATSLK

-282 FFYSAKELYHLEQ
+282 FFYSAKELYHLGQ
-295 DAKEALDNVTEK
+295 DAKEALDDVTEK
-307 ATSTKDKLKE
+307 ATSTKGKLKE

-351 TKDSFETSHSTQITP
+351 TKDSFETNHSTQVTP
-366 SDRPNRDGARG
+366 SDRPSRDDARG
-377 NDPVN
+377 SVPVN
-382 LARGDSSRISKASE
+382 LVGSDSSRISTASE
-396 LTSTKDQ
+396 IKNTKEQ

-428 DKLDDLISATKAAA
+428 DKLDDLISATKAVA
-442 NDGQSGLLDLA
+442 NDGQGGLLDLA
-453 GDMFERRRGRAGGH
+453 GDMFERRRAGGRA
-467 TGRKAGGKRGRIKSV
+467 GRKAGGKRGRIKSV

-492 VASKGVSM
+492 VANKGVSM

-533 EFTDKDK
+533 GFTDKDK
-540 QKETFNLKDSQE
+540 QKETFNLKDGQE

-559 SMALANVLDLGGLVS
+559 SMALANALDLGGLVS

-581 AALGAFGF
+581 SALGAFGF
-589 DGAKEALTFDSN
+589 DGAKEALTFDSG
-601 DLAKGIYKLFGG
+601 DMAKGIYKLFGG

-653 TAKASDDSQT
+653 TAKASNDSQT

-786 SNQKTDTSSVVK
+786 SNQKTDTQSVVK

-857 GSDATKP
+857 GSDNNKP
-864 TTIFAAPSSSSSK
+864 TTIFAAPSGSSSK
-877 DKPASSTEASGSIP
+877 DKPASATKASGSIP

>member
-34 KLDGKTLPTSQQKA
+34 KLDGKTLPTNQQKA
-48 VLAVDTKGIEQAV
+48 VLAVDTKGIEKAV

-72 STIPSTNPQKEL
+72 STIPSTNPQKGL
-84 KQQSSDAPK
+84 KKQSNGAHQSS
-93 PSGTKTKRTGEIEL
+93 STKTKRTGEIEL

-114 TETQAKPDAKAVE
+114 AEIQANPDAKAVE
-127 QSSFVSGVTSIADT
+127 QSNSVSGVTPIADT
-141 LKSED
+141 LKNED
-146 VHEPV
+146 AREPV

-156 VVNVEAPESNS
+156 VVNLESPESNS
-167 ERLDTSILDDVT
+167 DRLDTSILDDVP
-179 EKLEKVVSDAL
+179 EKLEKAVSDAL

-242 QNVFA
+242 QSVFA
-247 KVATSLN
+247 KVATSLK

-282 FFYSAKELYHLEQ
+282 FFYSAKELYHLGQ
-295 DAKEALDNVTEK
+295 DAKEALDDVSEK

-428 DKLDDLISATKAAA
+428 DKLDDLISATKAAG
-442 NDGQSGLLDLA
+442 NDGQGGLFDLA
-453 GDMFERRRGRAGGH
+453 GDMFERRN
-467 TGRKAGGKRGRIKSV
+467 GRKAGGKRGRVKSV

-533 EFTDKDK
+533 GFTDQDK
-540 QKETFNLKDSQE
+540 QKETFNLKDGQE

-581 AALGAFGF
+581 SALGAFGL
-589 DGAKEALTFDSN
+589 DGAKEALTFDSG
-601 DLAKGIYKLFGG
+601 DMAKSIYKLFGG
-613 EIEGETTAKSSKF
+613 EVEDDKEAKDSKA
-626 ESETNHSKSERA
+626 EKA
-638 QSEKEEHLKSAEAYH
+638 QPEKEEHLKSAEAYH
-653 TAKASDDSQT
+653 TAQASGDERS

-691 KEAYLAVER
+691 KEAYLAVKR

-733 SPDKKAEQVAA
+733 SPEKKAEQLVA
-744 VDAEIKRRKE
+744 VDAKIKRRKE

-786 SNQKTDTSSVVK
+786 SNQKTDDQSVVK

-864 TTIFAAPSSSSSK
+864 TTIFAAPSGGSSK
-877 DKPASSTEASGSIP
+877 DKPASSTKASGSIP

>member
-1 MDRNQQEVD
+1 MDKNQQEVD

-17 VKRASDKELT
+17 VKRASDRELA

-34 KLDGKTLPTSQQKA
+34 KLDGKTLPTNQKKA
-48 VLAVDTKGIEQAV
+48 VLAVDTKGIEKAV
-61 TKGVSNASLNV
+61 TKGVSNASFNV
-72 STIPSTNPQKEL
+72 SAIPSNNPQKGL
-84 KQQSSDAPK
+84 KSQTSETPKSS
-93 PSGTKTKRTGEIEL
+93 STKTKRTGEIEL

-114 TETQAKPDAKAVE
+114 AETQAKPDAKAVE
-127 QSSFVSGVTSIADT
+127 QNSSVSAVTPIADT
-141 LKSED
+141 LKNEGAR
-146 VHEPV
+146 EPV

-167 ERLDTSILDDVT
+167 ERLDTSILDDVP
-179 EKLEKVVSDAL
+179 EKLEKAVSDAL

-247 KVATSLN
+247 KVATSLK

-260 VKEFLQE
+260 VKEFLQD

-282 FFYSAKELYHLEQ
+282 FFYSAKELYHLGQ
-295 DAKEALDNVTEK
+295 DAKDALDDVTEK

-324 TRGKQAPEADS
+324 ARGKKAPEADS

-377 NDPVN
+377 NVSVN
-382 LARGDSSRISKASE
+382 RGGVDSSRISTASE
-396 LTSTKDQ
+396 IKNTKEQ
-403 SYRANMLEVLHESS
+403 TYRANMLEVLHESS

-442 NDGQSGLLDLA
+442 NDGQGGLLDLA
-453 GDMFERRRGRAGGH
+453 GDMFERRRGRAGGRA
-467 TGRKAGGKRGRIKSV
+467 GRKAGGKRGRIKSV

-533 EFTDKDK
+533 GFTDKDK
-540 QKETFNLKDSQE
+540 QKETFNLKDGQE

-581 AALGAFGF
+581 SALGAFGF
-589 DGAKEALTFDSN
+589 DGAKEALTFDSG

-613 EIEGETTAKSSKF
+613 EIGGDKEAEL
-626 ESETNHSKSERA
+626 
-638 QSEKEEHLKSAEAYH
+638 EKVGHLKSAEAYH
-653 TAKASDDSQT
+653 TAKASGDEKA
-663 MRELDAKNSIQ
+663 MRELDAKNSNQ

-679 VSQKASEQGISY
+679 VAQKANEQGISY
-691 KEAYLAVER
+691 KEAYLAVKS
-700 EKRISQD
+700 EKQDSQD
-707 KRVQVANETGMD
+707 KRVKVAKETGMD
-719 MSGMVEHPELGQVY
+719 MSGMVEHPDLGQVY
-733 SPDKKAEQVAA
+733 SPEKKAEQVAA

-765 NNTQTNSVTTASH
+765 DNTQTNSVTTASH

-786 SNQKTDTSSVVK
+786 SKQKTDTQSVVK

-852 GRAVS
+852 GRAVN

-864 TTIFAAPSSSSSK
+864 TTIFAAPSGGSSK
-877 DKPASSTEASGSIP
+877 DKPASSTKASGSIP

>member
-48 VLAVDTKGIEQAV
+48 VLAVDTKGIEKAV
-61 TKGVSNASLNV
+61 TKGISNASLKV
-72 STIPSTNPQKEL
+72 STIPSTNPQKGL
-84 KQQSSDAPK
+84 KQQSSDTPK
-93 PSGTKTKRTGEIEL
+93 PSATKTKRTGEIEL
-107 SFAPSQP
+107 SFAPTQP
-114 TETQAKPDAKAVE
+114 AETQAKPDTKAIE
-127 QSSFVSGVTSIADT
+127 QSSSVSGVTSIADT

-146 VHEPV
+146 AREPV

-156 VVNVEAPESNS
+156 VVNVEAPEFNS
-167 ERLDTSILDDVT
+167 ERLDTSILDDVP
-179 EKLEKVVSDAL
+179 EKLEKAVSDAL

-199 ANGKLRRSDGRYASK
+199 ANGKVRRSDGRYASK

-247 KVATSLN
+247 KVATSLK

-282 FFYSAKELYHLEQ
+282 FFYSAKELYHLGQ
-295 DAKEALDNVTEK
+295 DAKDALDEVTEK

-324 TRGKQAPEADS
+324 TRGKKAPEADS

-377 NDPVN
+377 NVSVN
-382 LARGDSSRISKASE
+382 RGGVDSSRISTASE
-396 LTSTKDQ
+396 IKNTKEQ
-403 SYRANMLEVLHESS
+403 TYRANMLEVLHESS

-442 NDGQSGLLDLA
+442 NDGQGGLLDLA
-453 GDMFERRRGRAGGH
+453 GDMFERRRAGGRA
-467 TGRKAGGKRGRIKSV
+467 GRKAGGKRGRIKSV

-492 VASKGVSM
+492 VANKGVSM

-533 EFTDKDK
+533 GFTDKDK
-540 QKETFNLKDSQE
+540 QKETFNLKDGQE

-559 SMALANVLDLGGLVS
+559 SMALANALDLGGLVS

-581 AALGAFGF
+581 SALGAFGF
-589 DGAKEALTFDSN
+589 DDAKEALTFDSG
-601 DLAKGIYKLFGG
+601 DMAKGIYKLFGG
-613 EIEGETTAKSSKF
+613 EIEDDKKAKP
-626 ESETNHSKSERA
+626 
-638 QSEKEEHLKSAEAYH
+638 EKEEHLKSAEAYH
-653 TAKASDDSQT
+653 TAKVSGDEKT
-663 MRELDAKNSIQ
+663 MRELDAKNSTQ

-733 SPDKKAEQVAA
+733 SPDKKAEQVAV

-786 SNQKTDTSSVVK
+786 SNQKTESQSVVK

-857 GSDATKP
+857 GSDNNKP
-864 TTIFAAPSSSSSK
+864 TTIFAAPSGSSSK
-877 DKPASSTEASGSIP
+877 DKPASATKASGSIP

>member
-1 MDRNQQEVD
+1 MDRNQTEVD

-48 VLAVDTKGIEQAV
+48 VLAVDTKGIEKAV

-72 STIPSTNPQKEL
+72 STIPSINPQKGL
-84 KQQSSDAPK
+84 TQQSSGTPK
-93 PSGTKTKRTGEIEL
+93 PSATKTKRTGEIEL

-114 TETQAKPDAKAVE
+114 AETQAKPDAKAIE
-127 QSSFVSGVTSIADT
+127 QSSSVSGVKSIADT

-146 VHEPV
+146 AREQV

-156 VVNVEAPESNS
+156 VVSVEAPEFNS
-167 ERLDTSILDDVT
+167 ERLDTSILDDVP
-179 EKLEKVVSDAL
+179 EKLEKAVSDAL

-247 KVATSLN
+247 KVATSLK

-282 FFYSAKELYHLEQ
+282 FFYSAKELYHLGQ
-295 DAKEALDNVTEK
+295 DAKEALDDVTEK

-396 LTSTKDQ
+396 VTSTKDQ

-428 DKLDDLISATKAAA
+428 DKLDDLISATKAAG
-442 NDGQSGLLDLA
+442 NDGQGGLFDLA
-453 GDMFERRRGRAGGH
+453 GDMFERRN
-467 TGRKAGGKRGRIKSV
+467 GRKVGGKRGRVKSV

-533 EFTDKDK
+533 GFTDQDK
-540 QKETFNLKDSQE
+540 QKETFNLKDGQE

-581 AALGAFGF
+581 SALGAFGL
-589 DGAKEALTFDSN
+589 DGAKEALTFDSG
-601 DLAKGIYKLFGG
+601 DMAKSIYKLFGG
-613 EIEGETTAKSSKF
+613 EVEDDKEAKDSKA
-626 ESETNHSKSERA
+626 EKA
-638 QSEKEEHLKSAEAYH
+638 QPEKEEHLKSAEAYH
-653 TAKASDDSQT
+653 TAQASGDERS

-679 VSQKASEQGISY
+679 VSHKASEQGISY
-691 KEAYLAVER
+691 KEAYLAVKR
-700 EKRISQD
+700 EKHISQD

-786 SNQKTDTSSVVK
+786 SNQKTDTQSVVK

-857 GSDATKP
+857 GSDNNKP
-864 TTIFAAPSSSSSK
+864 TTIFAAPSGSSSK
-877 DKPASSTEASGSIP
+877 DKSASATKASGSIP

>member
-48 VLAVDTKGIEQAV
+48 VLAVDTKGIEKAV
-61 TKGVSNASLNV
+61 TKGISNASLNV
-72 STIPSTNPQKEL
+72 STIPSINPQKGL
-84 KQQSSDAPK
+84 KQQSSGTPK
-93 PSGTKTKRTGEIEL
+93 PSATKTKRTGEIEL

-114 TETQAKPDAKAVE
+114 AETQAKPDAKAIE
-127 QSSFVSGVTSIADT
+127 QSSSVSGVKSIADT

-146 VHEPV
+146 AREPE

-156 VVNVEAPESNS
+156 VVNVEAPEFNS
-167 ERLDTSILDDVT
+167 ERLDTSTLDDVP
-179 EKLEKVVSDAL
+179 EKLEKAVSDAL

-247 KVATSLN
+247 KVATSLK

-282 FFYSAKELYHLEQ
+282 FFYSAKELYHLGQ
-295 DAKEALDNVTEK
+295 DAKEALDDVTEK

-335 QAVTAIETV
+335 QAVTAIEAV

-377 NDPVN
+377 NVPVN
-382 LARGDSSRISKASE
+382 LVGSDSSRISTASE
-396 LTSTKDQ
+396 IKSTKEQ

-428 DKLDDLISATKAAA
+428 DKLDDLISATKAAG
-442 NDGQSGLLDLA
+442 NDGQGGLFDLA
-453 GDMFERRRGRAGGH
+453 GDMFERRS
-467 TGRKAGGKRGRIKSV
+467 GRKAGGKRGRVKSV

-487 SKASN
+487 SKASS
-492 VASKGVSM
+492 VASKGASM
-500 AGAAFKGMSKIGS
+500 AGAAFKGMSKVGS

-521 LAPALMAYDAFS
+521 LAPALMAYEAFS
-533 EFTDKDK
+533 GFTDQDK
-540 QKETFNLKDSQE
+540 QKETFNLKDGQE

-581 AALGAFGF
+581 SALGAFGF
-589 DGAKEALTFDSN
+589 DGAKEALTFDSG
-601 DLAKGIYKLFGG
+601 DMAKGIYKLFGG
-613 EIEGETTAKSSKF
+613 EIEGDKEAKDSK
-626 ESETNHSKSERA
+626 A
-638 QSEKEEHLKSAEAYH
+638 EKEEHLKNAEAYH
-653 TAKASDDSQT
+653 TAKTSNDSQA

-679 VSQKASEQGISY
+679 ASQKASEQGISY

-778 ESSINTEL
+778 ESSINAEL
-786 SNQKTDTSSVVK
+786 SNQKTDAQSVVK

-857 GSDATKP
+857 GSDNNKP
-864 TTIFAAPSSSSSK
+864 TTIFAAPSGSSSK
-877 DKPASSTEASGSIP
+877 DKPASATKASGSIP

>member
-1 MDRNQQEVD
+1 MDKNQQEVD

-17 VKRASDKELT
+17 VKRASDRELA

-34 KLDGKTLPTSQQKA
+34 KLDGKTLPTNQKKA
-48 VLAVDTKGIEQAV
+48 VLAVDTKGIEKAV
-61 TKGVSNASLNV
+61 TKGVSNASFNV
-72 STIPSTNPQKEL
+72 STIPSSNPQKGL
-84 KQQSSDAPK
+84 KSQTSDAPK
-93 PSGTKTKRTGEIEL
+93 SSSTKTKRTGEIEL

-114 TETQAKPDAKAVE
+114 AETQAKPDAKAVE
-127 QSSFVSGVTSIADT
+127 QSSSVSAVTPIADT
-141 LKSED
+141 LKNED
-146 VHEPV
+146 AREPV

-167 ERLDTSILDDVT
+167 ERLDTSILDDVP
-179 EKLEKVVSDAL
+179 EKLEKAVSDAL

-247 KVATSLN
+247 KVATSLK

-282 FFYSAKELYHLEQ
+282 FFYSAKELYHLGQ
-295 DAKEALDNVTEK
+295 DAKDALDDVTEK

-335 QAVTAIETV
+335 QAVTAIETI

-377 NDPVN
+377 NVSVN
-382 LARGDSSRISKASE
+382 RGGVDSSRISTASE
-396 LTSTKDQ
+396 IKNTKEQ
-403 SYRANMLEVLHESS
+403 TYRANMLEVLHESS

-442 NDGQSGLLDLA
+442 NDGQGGLLDLA
-453 GDMFERRRGRAGGH
+453 GDMFERRRGRGRA
-467 TGRKAGGKRGRIKSV
+467 GRKAGGKRGRIKSV

-533 EFTDKDK
+533 GFTDKDK
-540 QKETFNLKDSQE
+540 QKETFNLKDGQE

-581 AALGAFGF
+581 SALGAFGF
-589 DGAKEALTFDSN
+589 DGAKEALTFDSG
-601 DLAKGIYKLFGG
+601 DIAKGIYKLFGG
-613 EIEGETTAKSSKF
+613 EIGGDKEAEP
-626 ESETNHSKSERA
+626 
-638 QSEKEEHLKSAEAYH
+638 EKDGHLKSAEAYH
-653 TAKASDDSQT
+653 TAKASGDEKA
-663 MRELDAKNSIQ
+663 MRELDAKNSNQ

-679 VSQKASEQGISY
+679 VEQKANEQGISY
-691 KEAYLAVER
+691 KEAYLAVKS
-700 EKRISQD
+700 EKQDSQD
-707 KRVQVANETGMD
+707 KRVKVAKETGMD

-733 SPDKKAEQVAA
+733 SPEKKAEQVAA

-786 SNQKTDTSSVVK
+786 SNQKTDTQSVVK

-804 SNKTVATQSSIQR
+804 SNKTFATQSSIQR

-852 GRAVS
+852 GRAVN

-864 TTIFAAPSSSSSK
+864 TTIFAAPSGGSSK
-877 DKPASSTEASGSIP
+877 DKPASATKASGSIP

>member
-72 STIPSTNPQKEL
+72 STISSTNPQKEL

-93 PSGTKTKRTGEIEL
+93 PSATKTKRTGEIEL

-114 TETQAKPDAKAVE
+114 AETQAKPDAKAIE
-127 QSSFVSGVTSIADT
+127 QSSSVSGVKSIADT

-146 VHEPV
+146 AREPV

-156 VVNVEAPESNS
+156 VVNVEAPEFNS
-167 ERLDTSILDDVT
+167 ERLDTSILDDVP
-179 EKLEKVVSDAL
+179 EKLEKAVSDAL

-214 QEQSAYKN
+214 QEQSTYKN

-247 KVATSLN
+247 KVATSLK

-267 ENDATDAAGAAAGGS
+267 DNDATDAAGAAAGGS
-282 FFYSAKELYHLEQ
+282 FFYSAKELYHLGQ
-295 DAKEALDNVTEK
+295 DAKEALDDVSEK
-307 ATSTKDKLKE
+307 ATSTKDELKE

-428 DKLDDLISATKAAA
+428 DKLDDLISATKAAG
-442 NDGQSGLLDLA
+442 NDGQGGLFDLA
-453 GDMFERRRGRAGGH
+453 GDMFERRS
-467 TGRKAGGKRGRIKSV
+467 GRKAGGKRGRVKSV

-533 EFTDKDK
+533 GFTDQDK
-540 QKETFNLKDSQE
+540 QKETFNLKDGQE

-559 SMALANVLDLGGLVS
+559 SMALANALDLGGLVS

-581 AALGAFGF
+581 SALGAFGF
-589 DGAKEALTFDSN
+589 DGAKEALTFDSG
-601 DLAKGIYKLFGG
+601 DIAKGIYKLFGG
-613 EIEGETTAKSSKF
+613 EIEDDKEAKDSKA
-626 ESETNHSKSERA
+626 EKA
-638 QSEKEEHLKSAEAYH
+638 QPEKEEHLKNAEAYH
-653 TAKASDDSQT
+653 TAKTSNDSQA

-679 VSQKASEQGISY
+679 ASQKASEQGISY

-719 MSGMVEHPELGQVY
+719 MSGMVEHPELGQLY

-786 SNQKTDTSSVVK
+786 SNQKTDTQSVVK

-817 NERVSELQAQ
+817 NERVSDLQAQ
-827 AAMKDLKESGK
+827 AVMKDLKESGK

-857 GSDATKP
+857 GSDNNKP
-864 TTIFAAPSSSSSK
+864 TTIFAAPSGSSSK
-877 DKPASSTEASGSIP
+877 DKPASATKASGSIP

>member
-34 KLDGKTLPTSQQKA
+34 KFDGKTLPTSQQKA

-127 QSSFVSGVTSIADT
+127 QSSSVSGVTSIADT

-179 EKLEKVVSDAL
+179 EKLEKIVSDAL

-377 NDPVN
+377 NVSVN
-382 LARGDSSRISKASE
+382 RGGVDSSRISTASE
-396 LTSTKDQ
+396 IKNTKEQ
-403 SYRANMLEVLHESS
+403 TYRANMLEVLHESS

-442 NDGQSGLLDLA
+442 NDGQGGLLDLA
-453 GDMFERRRGRAGGH
+453 GDMLERRRGRGRAGGRAA
-467 TGRKAGGKRGRIKSV
+467 RKAGGKRGRIKPV

-492 VASKGVSM
+492 VANKGVSM

-533 EFTDKDK
+533 GFTDKDK
-540 QKETFNLKDSQE
+540 QKETFNLKDGQE

-574 GGAGLLG
+574 GSAGLLG
-581 AALGAFGF
+581 SALGAFGF
-589 DGAKEALTFDSN
+589 DGAKEALTFDSG
-601 DLAKGIYKLFGG
+601 DMAKGIYKLFGG
-613 EIEGETTAKSSKF
+613 EIEDDKKAKP
-626 ESETNHSKSERA
+626 
-638 QSEKEEHLKSAEAYH
+638 EKEEHLKSAEAYH
-653 TAKASDDSQT
+653 TAKVSGDEKT
-663 MRELDAKNSIQ
+663 MRELDAKNSTQ
-674 VTSQE
+674 VASQE
-679 VSQKASEQGISY
+679 ASQNVSEQG
-691 KEAYLAVER
+691 
-700 EKRISQD
+700 ISQD
-707 KRVQVANETGMD
+707 KRVKVAKETGMD
-719 MSGMVEHPELGQVY
+719 MSGMVEHPDLGQVY
-733 SPDKKAEQVAA
+733 SPEKKAEQVAA

-765 NNTQTNSVTTASH
+765 DNTQTNSVTTASH

-877 DKPASSTEASGSIP
+877 DKPASSTKASGSIP

>member
-34 KLDGKTLPTSQQKA
+34 KLDGKTLPTNQQKA
-48 VLAVDTKGIEQAV
+48 VLAVDTKGIEKAV
-61 TKGVSNASLNV
+61 TKGVSNASLNAY
-72 STIPSTNPQKEL
+72 TIPSTNPQKVL
-84 KQQSSDAPK
+84 KQQSSGAHQ
-93 PSGTKTKRTGEIEL
+93 SSSTKTKRTGEIEL
-107 SFAPSQP
+107 SFSPSQP
-114 TETQAKPDAKAVE
+114 AEIQAKPDAKAVE
-127 QSSFVSGVTSIADT
+127 QSNSVSGVTPIADT
-141 LKSED
+141 LKNED
-146 VHEPV
+146 AREPV

-156 VVNVEAPESNS
+156 VVNVESPESNS
-167 ERLDTSILDDVT
+167 ERLDTSILDDVP
-179 EKLEKVVSDAL
+179 EKLEKAVSDAL
-190 AEFEGYWED
+190 GEFEGYWED

-247 KVATSLN
+247 KVATSLK

-282 FFYSAKELYHLEQ
+282 FFYSAKELYHLGQ
-295 DAKEALDNVTEK
+295 DAKEALDDVTEK

-377 NDPVN
+377 NVPVN
-382 LARGDSSRISKASE
+382 LVGSDSSRISTASE
-396 LTSTKDQ
+396 IKSTKEQ

-428 DKLDDLISATKAAA
+428 DKLDDLISATKAAG
-442 NDGQSGLLDLA
+442 NDGQGGLFDLA
-453 GDMFERRRGRAGGH
+453 GDMFERRS
-467 TGRKAGGKRGRIKSV
+467 GRKAGGKRGRVKSV
-482 MSGIG
+482 MSGTG
-487 SKASN
+487 SKASS
-492 VASKGVSM
+492 VASKGASM
-500 AGAAFKGMSKIGS
+500 AGAAFKSMSKVGS

-521 LAPALMAYDAFS
+521 LAPALMAYEAFS
-533 EFTDKDK
+533 GFTDQDK
-540 QKETFNLKDSQE
+540 QKETFNLKDGQE

-581 AALGAFGF
+581 SALGAFGF
-589 DGAKEALTFDSN
+589 DGAKEALTFDSG
-601 DLAKGIYKLFGG
+601 DMAKGIYKLFGG
-613 EIEGETTAKSSKF
+613 EIEDDKEAKDSK
-626 ESETNHSKSERA
+626 A
-638 QSEKEEHLKSAEAYH
+638 EKEEHLKNAEAYH
-653 TAKASDDSQT
+653 TAKTSNDSQA

-679 VSQKASEQGISY
+679 ASQKASEQGISY

-786 SNQKTDTSSVVK
+786 SNQKTDDQSVVK

-864 TTIFAAPSSSSSK
+864 TTIFAAPSGGSSN
-877 DKPASSTEASGSIP
+877 DKPASATKASGSIP

>member
-1 MDRNQQEVD
+1 MDKNQQEVD

-17 VKRASDKELT
+17 VKRASDRELA

-34 KLDGKTLPTSQQKA
+34 KLDGKTLPTNQKKA
-48 VLAVDTKGIEQAV
+48 VLAVDTKGIEKAV
-61 TKGVSNASLNV
+61 TKGVSNASFNV
-72 STIPSTNPQKEL
+72 SAIPSNNPQKGL
-84 KQQSSDAPK
+84 KSQTSETPKSS
-93 PSGTKTKRTGEIEL
+93 STKTKRTGEIEL

-114 TETQAKPDAKAVE
+114 AETQAKPDAKAVE
-127 QSSFVSGVTSIADT
+127 QSSTVSAVTPIADT
-141 LKSED
+141 LKNED
-146 VHEPV
+146 AREPV

-156 VVNVEAPESNS
+156 VVNVESPESNS
-167 ERLDTSILDDVT
+167 ERLDTSILDDVP
-179 EKLEKVVSDAL
+179 EKLEKAVCDAL

-247 KVATSLN
+247 KVATSLK

-282 FFYSAKELYHLEQ
+282 FFYSAKELYHLGQ
-295 DAKEALDNVTEK
+295 DAKDALDDVTEK

-377 NDPVN
+377 NVSVN
-382 LARGDSSRISKASE
+382 RGGVDSSRISTASE
-396 LTSTKDQ
+396 IKNTKEQ
-403 SYRANMLEVLHESS
+403 TYRANMLEVLHESS

-442 NDGQSGLLDLA
+442 NDGQGGLLDLA
-453 GDMFERRRGRAGGH
+453 GDMFERRRGRGRA
-467 TGRKAGGKRGRIKSV
+467 GRKAGGKRGRIKSV

-533 EFTDKDK
+533 GFTDKDK
-540 QKETFNLKDSQE
+540 QKETFNLKDGQE

-581 AALGAFGF
+581 SALGAFGF
-589 DGAKEALTFDSN
+589 DGAKEALTFDSG
-601 DLAKGIYKLFGG
+601 DIAKGIYKLFGG
-613 EIEGETTAKSSKF
+613 EIGGDKEAEP
-626 ESETNHSKSERA
+626 
-638 QSEKEEHLKSAEAYH
+638 EKVGHLKSAEAYH
-653 TAKASDDSQT
+653 TAKASGDEKA
-663 MRELDAKNSIQ
+663 MRELDAKNSNQ

-679 VSQKASEQGISY
+679 VEQKANEQGISY
-691 KEAYLAVER
+691 KEAYLAVKS
-700 EKRISQD
+700 EKQDSQD
-707 KRVQVANETGMD
+707 KRVKVAKETGMD

-733 SPDKKAEQVAA
+733 SPEKKAEQVAA

-786 SNQKTDTSSVVK
+786 SNQKTDTQSVVK

-804 SNKTVATQSSIQR
+804 SNKTFATQSSIQR

-852 GRAVS
+852 GRAVN

-864 TTIFAAPSSSSSK
+864 TTIFAAPSGSSSK
-877 DKPASSTEASGSIP
+877 DKPASATKASGSIP

>member
-1 MDRNQQEVD
+1 MDKNQQEVD

-17 VKRASDKELT
+17 VKRASDRELA

-34 KLDGKTLPTSQQKA
+34 KLDGKTLPTNQKKA
-48 VLAVDTKGIEQAV
+48 VLAVDTKGIEKAV

-72 STIPSTNPQKEL
+72 SPIPSNNPQKGL
-84 KQQSSDAPK
+84 KSQTSETPKSS
-93 PSGTKTKRTGEIEL
+93 STKTKRTGEIEL

-114 TETQAKPDAKAVE
+114 AETQAKPAPKAVE
-127 QSSFVSGVTSIADT
+127 QSSSVSGVTSIADT
-141 LKSED
+141 LKNED
-146 VHEPV
+146 AREPV

-156 VVNVEAPESNS
+156 VVNVETPEFNT
-167 ERLDTSILDDVT
+167 ERLDTSILDDVP
-179 EKLEKVVSDAL
+179 EKLEKAVSDAL
-190 AEFEGYWED
+190 AAFEGYWED

-222 AQQTALERQIEKQTD
+222 ARQTALERQIEKQTD

-242 QNVFA
+242 QSVFA
-247 KVATSLN
+247 KVATSLK

-282 FFYSAKELYHLEQ
+282 FFYSAKELYHLGQ
-295 DAKEALDNVTEK
+295 DAKEALDDVSEK
-307 ATSTKDKLKE
+307 ASSTKEKLKE

-366 SDRPNRDGARG
+366 SDRPNRDVARG

-428 DKLDDLISATKAAA
+428 DKLDDLISATKAAG
-442 NDGQSGLLDLA
+442 NDGQGGLFDLA
-453 GDMFERRRGRAGGH
+453 GDMFERRS
-467 TGRKAGGKRGRIKSV
+467 GRKAGGKRGRVKSV

-487 SKASN
+487 SKASS
-492 VASKGVSM
+492 VASKGASM
-500 AGAAFKGMSKIGS
+500 AGAAFKGMSKVGS

-521 LAPALMAYDAFS
+521 LAPALMAYEAFS
-533 EFTDKDK
+533 GFTDQDK
-540 QKETFNLKDSQE
+540 QKETFNLQDGQE

-581 AALGAFGF
+581 SALGAFGF
-589 DGAKEALTFDSN
+589 DGAKEALTFDSG
-601 DLAKGIYKLFGG
+601 DMAKGIYKLFGG
-613 EIEGETTAKSSKF
+613 EIEGDKEAKDSK
-626 ESETNHSKSERA
+626 A
-638 QSEKEEHLKSAEAYH
+638 EKEEHLKSAEAYH
-653 TAKASDDSQT
+653 TAKTSNDSQA

-679 VSQKASEQGISY
+679 ASQKASEQGISY

-786 SNQKTDTSSVVK
+786 SNQKTDDQSVVK

-864 TTIFAAPSSSSSK
+864 TTIFAAPSGGSSK
-877 DKPASSTEASGSIP
+877 DKPASATKASGSIP

>member
-48 VLAVDTKGIEQAV
+48 VLAVDAKGIEKAV
-61 TKGVSNASLNV
+61 TEGVSNASLNV
-72 STIPSTNPQKEL
+72 STIPSVNPQKGL
-84 KQQSSDAPK
+84 KQQSSGTPK
-93 PSGTKTKRTGEIEL
+93 PSATKTKRTGEIEL
-107 SFAPSQP
+107 SFAPSQSA
-114 TETQAKPDAKAVE
+114 ETQAKPDAKAIE
-127 QSSFVSGVTSIADT
+127 QSSSVSGVKSIADT

-146 VHEPV
+146 AREPE
-151 KQAPV
+151 KQAPF
-156 VVNVEAPESNS
+156 VVNVEASEFNS
-167 ERLDTSILDDVT
+167 ERLDTSILDDVP
-179 EKLEKVVSDAL
+179 EKLEKAVSDAL

-247 KVATSLN
+247 KVATSLK

-282 FFYSAKELYHLEQ
+282 FFYSAKELYHLGQ
-295 DAKEALDNVTEK
+295 DAKEALDDVTEK
-307 ATSTKDKLKE
+307 ATSTKGKLKE

-351 TKDSFETSHSTQITP
+351 TKDSFETNHSTQVTP
-366 SDRPNRDGARG
+366 SDRPSRDDARG
-377 NDPVN
+377 SVPVN
-382 LARGDSSRISKASE
+382 LVGSDSSRISTASE
-396 LTSTKDQ
+396 IKNTKEQ

-428 DKLDDLISATKAAA
+428 DKLDDLISATKAVA
-442 NDGQSGLLDLA
+442 NDGQGGLLDLA
-453 GDMFERRRGRAGGH
+453 GDMFERRRAGGRA
-467 TGRKAGGKRGRIKSV
+467 GRKAGGKRGRIKSV

-492 VASKGVSM
+492 VANKGVSM

-533 EFTDKDK
+533 GFTDKDK
-540 QKETFNLKDSQE
+540 QKETFNLKDGQE

-559 SMALANVLDLGGLVS
+559 SMALANALDLGGLVS

-581 AALGAFGF
+581 SALGAFGF
-589 DGAKEALTFDSN
+589 DGAKEALTFDSG
-601 DLAKGIYKLFGG
+601 DMAKGIYKLFGG

-653 TAKASDDSQT
+653 TAKASNDSQT

-674 VTSQE
+674 VTYQE

-786 SNQKTDTSSVVK
+786 SNQKTDTQSVVK

-857 GSDATKP
+857 GSDNNKP
-864 TTIFAAPSSSSSK
+864 TTIFAAPSGSSSK
-877 DKPASSTEASGSIP
+877 DKPASATKASGSIP

>member
-1 MDRNQQEVD
+1 MDRNQTEVD

-48 VLAVDTKGIEQAV
+48 VLAVDTKGIEKAV

-72 STIPSTNPQKEL
+72 STIPSINPQKGL
-84 KQQSSDAPK
+84 TQQSSGTPK
-93 PSGTKTKRTGEIEL
+93 PSATKTKRTGEIEL

-114 TETQAKPDAKAVE
+114 AETQAKPDAKAIE
-127 QSSFVSGVTSIADT
+127 QSSSVSGVKSIADT

-146 VHEPV
+146 AREQV

-156 VVNVEAPESNS
+156 VVSVEAPEFNS
-167 ERLDTSILDDVT
+167 ERLDTSILDDVP
-179 EKLEKVVSDAL
+179 EKLEKAVSDAL

-247 KVATSLN
+247 KVATSLK

-282 FFYSAKELYHLEQ
+282 FFYSAKELYHLGQ
-295 DAKEALDNVTEK
+295 DAKEALDDVTEK

-396 LTSTKDQ
+396 LTSAKDQ

-428 DKLDDLISATKAAA
+428 DKLDDLISATKAAG
-442 NDGQSGLLDLA
+442 NDGQGGLFDLA
-453 GDMFERRRGRAGGH
+453 GDMFERRN
-467 TGRKAGGKRGRIKSV
+467 GRKVGGKRGRVKSV

-533 EFTDKDK
+533 GFTDQDK
-540 QKETFNLKDSQE
+540 QKETFNLKDGQE

-581 AALGAFGF
+581 SALGAFGL
-589 DGAKEALTFDSN
+589 DGAKEALTFDSG
-601 DLAKGIYKLFGG
+601 DMAKSIYKLFGG
-613 EIEGETTAKSSKF
+613 EVEDDKEAKDSKA
-626 ESETNHSKSERA
+626 EKA
-638 QSEKEEHLKSAEAYH
+638 QPEKEEHLKSAEAYH
-653 TAKASDDSQT
+653 TAQASGDERS

-679 VSQKASEQGISY
+679 VSHKASEQGISY
-691 KEAYLAVER
+691 KEAYLAVKR
-700 EKRISQD
+700 EKHISQD

-786 SNQKTDTSSVVK
+786 SNQKTDTQSVVK

-857 GSDATKP
+857 GSDNNKP
-864 TTIFAAPSSSSSK
+864 TTIFAAPSGSSSK
-877 DKPASSTEASGSIP
+877 DKSASATKASGSIP

>member
-48 VLAVDTKGIEQAV
+48 VLAVDTKGIEKAV
-61 TKGVSNASLNV
+61 TKGVSNTSHNV
-72 STIPSTNPQKEL
+72 STIPSVNPQKGL
-84 KQQSSDAPK
+84 KQQSSGTPK
-93 PSGTKTKRTGEIEL
+93 PSATKTKRTGEIEL

-114 TETQAKPDAKAVE
+114 EETQAQPDAKAIE
-127 QSSFVSGVTSIADT
+127 QSSSVSGVKSIADT

-146 VHEPV
+146 AREPV

-156 VVNVEAPESNS
+156 VVNVEAPEFNS
-167 ERLDTSILDDVT
+167 ERLDTSILDDVP
-179 EKLEKVVSDAL
+179 EKLEKAVSDAL

-247 KVATSLN
+247 KVATSLK

-282 FFYSAKELYHLEQ
+282 FFYSAKELYHLGQ
-295 DAKEALDNVTEK
+295 DAKEALDDVTEK

-351 TKDSFETSHSTQITP
+351 TKDSFETSHSTQITS

-377 NDPVN
+377 NVPVN
-382 LARGDSSRISKASE
+382 LVGSDSSRISTASE
-396 LTSTKDQ
+396 IKSTKEQ

-428 DKLDDLISATKAAA
+428 DKLDDLISATKAVA
-442 NDGQSGLLDLA
+442 NDGQGGLLDLA
-453 GDMFERRRGRAGGH
+453 GDMFERRRGR
-467 TGRKAGGKRGRIKSV
+467 KADGKRGRVKSV

-492 VASKGVSM
+492 VANKGVSM

-533 EFTDKDK
+533 GFTDQDK
-540 QKETFNLKDSQE
+540 QKETFNLKDGQE

-559 SMALANVLDLGGLVS
+559 SMALANALDLGGLVS

-581 AALGAFGF
+581 SALGAFGF
-589 DGAKEALTFDSN
+589 DGAKEALTFDSG
-601 DLAKGIYKLFGG
+601 DMAKGIYKLFGG
-613 EIEGETTAKSSKF
+613 EIEDDKEAKDSKA
-626 ESETNHSKSERA
+626 EKA
-638 QSEKEEHLKSAEAYH
+638 QPEKEEHLKNAEAYH
-653 TAKASDDSQT
+653 TAKTSNDSQA

-679 VSQKASEQGISY
+679 ASQKASEQGISY

-719 MSGMVEHPELGQVY
+719 MSGMVEHPELGQLY
-733 SPDKKAEQVAA
+733 SPDQKAEQVAA

-786 SNQKTDTSSVVK
+786 SNQKTDTQSVVK

-857 GSDATKP
+857 GSDNNKP
-864 TTIFAAPSSSSSK
+864 TTIFAAPSGSSSK
-877 DKPASSTEASGSIP
+877 DKPASATKASGSIP

>member
-1 MDRNQQEVD
+1 MDKNQQEVD

-17 VKRASDKELT
+17 VKRASDRELA

-34 KLDGKTLPTSQQKA
+34 KLDGKTLPTNQKKA
-48 VLAVDTKGIEQAV
+48 VLAVDTKGIEKAV
-61 TKGVSNASLNV
+61 TKGVSNASFNA
-72 STIPSTNPQKEL
+72 STIPSNNPQKAL
-84 KQQSSDAPK
+84 KSQTSDAPK
-93 PSGTKTKRTGEIEL
+93 SSSTKTKRTGEIEL
-107 SFAPSQP
+107 SFAPSQQA
-114 TETQAKPDAKAVE
+114 ETQAKPDAKAVE
-127 QSSFVSGVTSIADT
+127 QSSSVSGVTPIADT
-141 LKSED
+141 LKNED
-146 VHEPV
+146 AREPV
-151 KQAPV
+151 EQAPV
-156 VVNVEAPESNS
+156 VVNVEAPESIS
-167 ERLDTSILDDVT
+167 ELLDTSILDDVP
-179 EKLEKVVSDAL
+179 EKLEKAVSDAL
-190 AEFEGYWED
+190 AEFEGYLED
-199 ANGKLRRSDGRYASK
+199 ANGKLRGSDGRYASK

-247 KVATSLN
+247 KVATSLK

-260 VKEFLQE
+260 LKEFLQE

-282 FFYSAKELYHLEQ
+282 FFYSAKELYHLGQ
-295 DAKEALDNVTEK
+295 DAKDALDEVTEK

-324 TRGKQAPEADS
+324 TRGKQAPEANS
-335 QAVTAIETV
+335 QALTAIETV

-377 NDPVN
+377 NVPVN
-382 LARGDSSRISKASE
+382 LVGSDSSRISTASE
-396 LTSTKDQ
+396 VKNTKEQ
-403 SYRANMLEVLHESS
+403 TYRSNMLEVLHESS

-442 NDGQSGLLDLA
+442 NDGQGGLLDLA
-453 GDMFERRRGRAGGH
+453 GDMFERRRAGGRA
-467 TGRKAGGKRGRIKSV
+467 GRKAGGKRGRIKSV

-533 EFTDKDK
+533 GFTDKDK
-540 QKETFNLKDSQE
+540 QKETFNLKDGQE

-559 SMALANVLDLGGLVS
+559 SMALANALDLGGLVS

-581 AALGAFGF
+581 SALGAFGF
-589 DGAKEALTFDSN
+589 DGAKEALIFDSG
-601 DLAKGIYKLFGG
+601 DMAKGIYKLFGG
-613 EIEGETTAKSSKF
+613 EIEGETTAKSSKV

-653 TAKASDDSQT
+653 TAKASNDSQT

-691 KEAYLAVER
+691 KEAYLAVKR

-786 SNQKTDTSSVVK
+786 SNQKTDDQSVVK

-864 TTIFAAPSSSSSK
+864 TTIFAAPSGSSSK
-877 DKPASSTEASGSIP
+877 DKPASSTKASGSIP

>member
-48 VLAVDTKGIEQAV
+48 VLAVDTKGIEKAV

-72 STIPSTNPQKEL
+72 STIPSINLQKGL
-84 KQQSSDAPK
+84 KQQSSGTPK
-93 PSGTKTKRTGEIEL
+93 PSATKTKRTGEIEL

-114 TETQAKPDAKAVE
+114 AETQAKPDAKAIE
-127 QSSFVSGVTSIADT
+127 QSSSVSGVKSIADT

-146 VHEPV
+146 AREPV

-156 VVNVEAPESNS
+156 VVNVEAPEFNS
-167 ERLDTSILDDVT
+167 EGLDASILDDVP
-179 EKLEKVVSDAL
+179 EKLEKAVSDAL

-247 KVATSLN
+247 KVATSLK

-282 FFYSAKELYHLEQ
+282 FFYSAKELYHLGQ
-295 DAKEALDNVTEK
+295 DAKEALDDVTEK

-351 TKDSFETSHSTQITP
+351 TKDSFETSHSTQITS

-377 NDPVN
+377 NVPVN
-382 LARGDSSRISKASE
+382 LVGSEPSRISTASE
-396 LTSTKDQ
+396 IKSTKEQ

-428 DKLDDLISATKAAA
+428 DKLDDLISATKAVA
-442 NDGQSGLLDLA
+442 NDGQGGLLDLV
-453 GDMFERRRGRAGGH
+453 GDMFERRRGR
-467 TGRKAGGKRGRIKSV
+467 KADGKRGRVKSV

-492 VASKGVSM
+492 VANKGVSM

-533 EFTDKDK
+533 GFTDQDK
-540 QKETFNLKDSQE
+540 QKETFNLKDGQE

-559 SMALANVLDLGGLVS
+559 SMALANALDLGGLVS

-581 AALGAFGF
+581 SALGVFGF
-589 DGAKEALTFDSN
+589 DGAKEALTFDSG
-601 DLAKGIYKLFGG
+601 DMAKGIYKLFGG
-613 EIEGETTAKSSKF
+613 EIEDDKEAKDSKA
-626 ESETNHSKSERA
+626 EKA
-638 QSEKEEHLKSAEAYH
+638 QPEKEEHLKNAEAYH
-653 TAKASDDSQT
+653 TAKTSNDSQA

-679 VSQKASEQGISY
+679 ASQKASEQGISY

-786 SNQKTDTSSVVK
+786 SNQKTDTQSVVK

-857 GSDATKP
+857 GSDNNKP
-864 TTIFAAPSSSSSK
+864 TTIFAAPSGSSSK
-877 DKPASSTEASGSIP
+877 DKPASATKASGSIP

>member
-48 VLAVDTKGIEQAV
+48 VLAVDTKGIEKAV

-72 STIPSTNPQKEL
+72 STIPSINPQKGL
-84 KQQSSDAPK
+84 KQQSSGTPK
-93 PSGTKTKRTGEIEL
+93 PSATKTKRTGEIEL
-107 SFAPSQP
+107 SFTPSQP
-114 TETQAKPDAKAVE
+114 AETQAKPDAKAIE
-127 QSSFVSGVTSIADT
+127 QSSSVSGVKSIADT

-146 VHEPV
+146 AREPV

-167 ERLDTSILDDVT
+167 ERLDTSILDDVP
-179 EKLEKVVSDAL
+179 EKLEKAVSDAL

-247 KVATSLN
+247 KVATSLK
-254 QLAINN
+254 QLGINN

-282 FFYSAKELYHLEQ
+282 FFYSAKELYHLGQ
-295 DAKEALDNVTEK
+295 DAKEALDDVTEK

-351 TKDSFETSHSTQITP
+351 TKDSFETSHSTQITS

-377 NDPVN
+377 NVPVN
-382 LARGDSSRISKASE
+382 LVGSDSSRISTASE
-396 LTSTKDQ
+396 IKSTKEQ

-428 DKLDDLISATKAAA
+428 DKLDDLISATKAVA
-442 NDGQSGLLDLA
+442 NDGQGGLLDLV
-453 GDMFERRRGRAGGH
+453 GDMFERRRGR
-467 TGRKAGGKRGRIKSV
+467 KADGKRGRVKSV

-492 VASKGVSM
+492 VANKGVSM

-533 EFTDKDK
+533 GFTDQDK
-540 QKETFNLKDSQE
+540 QKETFNLKDGQE

-559 SMALANVLDLGGLVS
+559 SMALANALDLGGLVS

-581 AALGAFGF
+581 SALGAFGF
-589 DGAKEALTFDSN
+589 DGAKEALTFDSG
-601 DLAKGIYKLFGG
+601 DMAKGIYKLFGG
-613 EIEGETTAKSSKF
+613 EIEDDKEAKDSKA
-626 ESETNHSKSERA
+626 EKA
-638 QSEKEEHLKSAEAYH
+638 QPEKEEHLKNAEAYH
-653 TAKASDDSQT
+653 TAKTSNDSQA

-679 VSQKASEQGISY
+679 ASQKASEQGISY

-786 SNQKTDTSSVVK
+786 SNQKTDTQSVVK

-817 NERVSELQAQ
+817 NERVSELQVQ

-857 GSDATKP
+857 GSDNNKP
-864 TTIFAAPSSSSSK
+864 TTIFAAPSGSSSK
-877 DKPASSTEASGSIP
+877 DKPASATKASGSIP